1 MADGNGTSV
10 GTISLSLIIDAELDK
25 QLSALQKSIQSQWDK
40 VGETAEKA
48 LTDSVSKAAD
58 KAVKPVEEVGKA
70 VEKTVTQSVE
80 KAVQK
85 VEKPAEEVGKTLE
98 SSISESAEKASETLE
113 KALVEPVKEA
123 EKEAE
128 SLGKAINN
136 KYEFGPGYSKEAM
149 DFVNNYQPK
158 SDKKKSKE
166 KEEIPEIDV
175 GSFEI
180 PSEPI
185 DRLNKSLELT
195 NEKIEL
201 AQEKWKQLNREMAA
215 LSDKDMA
222 GEKGNAVIEKINAVE
237 TSMLKLQQQSEATKA
252 KIDKAMQADAEAKKL
267 AEAARQAAEAVNKI
281 PESTNNINLQSLPV
295 IAMLIDKM
303 LQVKTAVTEA
313 AASNEKVQSAVE
325 KTTAVLDSGCKKIE
339 QVLETADKAA
349 SKIIQPVSK
358 VKNTLKTVGTAVNNS
373 VIAPVKKLASS
384 FASHFKR
391 AEKPVDNLEK
401 SVKKV
406 GASAE
411 KSLGKAKTSAGG
423 FGKTI
428 GGLGKSVK
436 SALKSTFLMAGLYA
450 AFRGIKSVMS
460 DAIGANEEFGNSVK
474 QIKGNLQ
481 VAFTPIVN
489 AIMPA
494 LNTLASGLATATKA
508 IASFISGLFGTT
520 YKKSLEAAK
529 KVEAVGKKAKENSR
543 FLASFDE
550 MNVASDN
557 SSDSNASNLA
567 ELDSEGD
574 KTAEGIGNKIRE
586 QIKKGFA
593 LLKKQFANVKKY
605 FDTNFAPI
613 FAEIGKKFAPV
624 IEGFKDNMS
633 KAWSDMATLAEPFK
647 NYIVNNLT
655 PALQTAFQ
663 YVGTVASGLGD
674 TFNLVFGQM
683 WDNVIFPTLEKM
695 TTTVLPLLTDQWTAM
710 ADVMTTTFNTI
721 KPLFDKVFTTGI
733 MPVLETLQDIWS
745 KLWDSSAKV
754 WDKYGKPTM
763 EAIKS
768 LVTSVGDTVMKVYE
782 SLIQPVVKWVCDSL
796 KSMWD
801 SAIKPIY
808 EKTAA
813 VISKI
818 IQCINTVWVNFLKP
832 CVDWIVKTM
841 GPLISNVLNAIKNV
855 FDTVFSYIGTVVGT
869 ALDTFGG
876 LLDFITG
883 VFSGDWDKAWNG
895 IKDTVKAVWD
905 GIWGV
910 IKSTVNLIIDGIN
923 MLWTGIYNAVKGLVD
938 AVGGVA
944 GVIGDILG
952 QDWHFSMP
960 ENPPLIPKLA
970 KGGLAY
976 APTLA
981 MVGDNRNAGTDP
993 EVIAPLSKL
1002 KDIIGSGGDMTEVVL
1017 LLREILE
1024 FLKGL
1029 NIIAKGEVDGKTLY
1043 RLIVQLNKENT
1054 YRTGVNAL
1062 G

>member
-1 MADGNGTSV
+1 MADGNGASV

-215 LSDKDMA
+215 MSDKDMA
-222 GEKGNAVIEKINAVE
+222 GEKGNAIIEKINAVE

-460 DAIGANEEFGNSVK
+460 DAIGANEEFGNSIK

-550 MNVASDN
+550 MNVASKDESDSS
-557 SSDSNASNLA
+557 SSDLSA
-567 ELDSEGD
+567 LDSKGD

-647 NYIVNNLT
+647 NYFTNNLT
-655 PALQTAFQ
+655 PALQTAFKSI
-663 YVGTVASGLGD
+663 GTIASGLGD
-674 TFNLVFGQM
+674 TFNLVFGQL
-683 WDNVIFPTLEKM
+683 WDNVIFPSLNTM
-695 TTTVLPLLTDQWTAM
+695 ITTVLPLLTDQWTA
-710 ADVMTTTFNTI
+710 AAEVMTTRFETVKTI
-721 KPLFDKVFTTGI
+721 FDEVFVTGV
-733 MPVLETLQDIWS
+733 MPILTTLQGVWS
-745 KLWDSSAKV
+745 DLWITSAKLWSQ
-754 WDKYGKPTM
+754 YGEPMM
-763 EAIKS
+763 EAIQS
-768 LVTSVGDTVMKVYE
+768 LITSVGDTVLTVYKE
-782 SLIQPVVKWVCDSL
+782 WIQPVIQWVCDLIKSL
-796 KSMWD
+796 WD
-801 SAIKPIY
+801 KAIKPVY
-808 EKTAA
+808 VKVVA
-813 VISKI
+813 VVAKI
-818 IQCINTVWVNFLKP
+818 VDCVKAVWNFLKP
-832 CVDWIVKTM
+832 FVDWFVKTL
-841 GPLISNVLNAIKNV
+841 GPTIKNVLAAVKGV
-855 FDTVFSYIGTVVGT
+855 FDTVFTAIGDIIGGIIK
-869 ALDTFGG
+869 TFGG
-876 LLDFITG
+876 LIDFITG
-883 VFSGDWDKAWNG
+883 VFSGDWNKAWQG
-895 IKDTVKAVWD
+895 ICNFFSGIWNT
-905 GIWGV
+905 IWGV
-910 IKSTVNLIIDGIN
+910 IKGVINLIIDGIN
-923 MLWTGIYNAVKGLVD
+923 MLWTGIYTVVKGIVD
-938 AVGGVA
+938 AIGGVA
-944 GVIGDILG
+944 GAIGDLFG

-981 MVGDNRNAGTDP
+981 MVGDNRNVGTDP

-1002 KDIIGSGGDMTEVVL
+1002 KDIIGEGGDMTEVVL

-1029 NIIAKGEVDGKTLY
+1029 NLIAKGEVDGKTLY

>member
-1 MADGNGTSV
+1 MADGNGASV

-25 QLSALQKSIQSQWDK
+25 QLSALQKSIQAQWDK

-48 LTDSVSKAAD
+48 LTDSVAKAAD

-70 VEKTVTQSVE
+70 VEKAVTQSVE

-166 KEEIPEIDV
+166 KEELPEIDV

-252 KIDKAMQADAEAKKL
+252 KIDKAAEPSPAIDKTAAKVDKLADNVNSSAKK
-267 AEAARQAAEAVNKI
+267 V
-281 PESTNNINLQSLPV
+281 ESS
-295 IAMLIDKM
+295 
-303 LQVKTAVTEA
+303 
-313 AASNEKVQSAVE
+313 
-325 KTTAVLDSGCKKIE
+325 
-339 QVLETADKAA
+339 
-349 SKIIQPVSK
+349 
-358 VKNTLKTVGTAVNNS
+358 VNNS
-373 VIAPVKKLASS
+373 VIKPVKKIGTTAQRS
-384 FASHFKR
+384 F
-391 AEKPVDNLEK
+391 
-401 SVKKV
+401 
-406 GASAE
+406 
-411 KSLGKAKTSAGG
+411 GKARTSANG
-423 FGKTI
+423 FGKAL
-428 GGLGKSVK
+428 GGIGKSVK

-450 AFRGIKSVMS
+450 VFRGVRTVIENATSANKEF
-460 DAIGANEEFGNSVK
+460 DASVK

-543 FLASFDE
+543 FLAGFDE

-557 SSDSNASNLA
+557 NSDSNASNLA

-647 NYIVNNLT
+647 NYFTNNLT
-655 PALQTAFQ
+655 PALQTAFKSI
-663 YVGTVASGLGD
+663 GTIASGLGD
-674 TFNLVFGQM
+674 TFNLVFGQL
-683 WDNVIFPTLEKM
+683 WDNVIFPSLNTM
-695 TTTVLPLLTDQWTAM
+695 ITTVLPLLTDQWTAT
-710 ADVMTTTFNTI
+710 AEVMTTLFETVKTI
-721 KPLFDKVFTTGI
+721 FDEVFVTGV
-733 MPVLETLQDIWS
+733 MPILTTLQGVWS
-745 KLWDSSAKV
+745 DLWITSAKLWSQ
-754 WDKYGKPTM
+754 YGEPMM
-763 EAIKS
+763 EAIQS
-768 LVTSVGDTVMKVYE
+768 LITSVGDTVLTVYKE
-782 SLIQPVVKWVCDSL
+782 WIQPVIQWVCDLIKSL
-796 KSMWD
+796 WD
-801 SAIKPIY
+801 KAIKPVY
-808 EKTAA
+808 VKVVA
-813 VISKI
+813 VVAKI
-818 IQCINTVWVNFLKP
+818 VDCVKAVWNFLKP
-832 CVDWIVKTM
+832 FVDWFVKTL
-841 GPLISNVLNAIKNV
+841 GPTIKNVLAAVKGV
-855 FDTVFSYIGTVVGT
+855 FDTVFTAIGDIIGGIIK
-869 ALDTFGG
+869 TFGG
-876 LLDFITG
+876 LIDFITG
-883 VFSGDWDKAWNG
+883 VFSGDWNKAWQG
-895 IKDTVKAVWD
+895 ICNFFSGIWNT
-905 GIWGV
+905 IWGV
-910 IKSTVNLIIDGIN
+910 IKGVINLIIDGIN
-923 MLWTGIYNAVKGLVD
+923 MLWTGIYTVVKGIVD
-938 AVGGVA
+938 AIGGVA
-944 GVIGDILG
+944 GAIGDLFG

-1002 KDIIGSGGDMTEVVL
+1002 KDIIGEGGDMTEVVL

-1029 NIIAKGEVDGKTLY
+1029 NLIAKGEVDGKTLY
-1043 RLIVQLNKENT
+1043 RLIVRLNKENT

>member
-1 MADGNGTSV
+1 MADGNGASV

-48 LTDSVSKAAD
+48 LTDSVAKAAD

-98 SSISESAEKASETLE
+98 SSISESADKASETLE

-158 SDKKKSKE
+158 SDKKFKE
-166 KEEIPEIDV
+166 KEQFPEIDV

-215 LSDKDMA
+215 MSDKDMA

-411 KSLGKAKTSAGG
+411 KSLGKAKTSVGG

-460 DAIGANEEFGNSVK
+460 DAIGANEEFGNSIK

-550 MNVASDN
+550 MNVASKDESDSS
-557 SSDSNASNLA
+557 SSDLSA
-567 ELDSEGD
+567 LDSKGD

-647 NYIVNNLT
+647 NYFTNNLT
-655 PALQTAFQ
+655 PALQTAFKSI
-663 YVGTVASGLGD
+663 GTIASGLGD
-674 TFNLVFGQM
+674 TFNLVFGQL
-683 WDNVIFPTLEKM
+683 WDNVIFPSLNTM
-695 TTTVLPLLTDQWTAM
+695 ITTVLPLLTDQWTAT
-710 ADVMTTTFNTI
+710 AEVMTTLFETVKTI
-721 KPLFDKVFTTGI
+721 FDEVFVTGV
-733 MPVLETLQDIWS
+733 MPILTTLQGVWS
-745 KLWDSSAKV
+745 DLWITSAKLWSQ
-754 WDKYGKPTM
+754 YGEPMM
-763 EAIKS
+763 EAIQS
-768 LVTSVGDTVMKVYE
+768 LITSVGDTVLTVYKE
-782 SLIQPVVKWVCDSL
+782 WIQPVIQWVCDLIKSL
-796 KSMWD
+796 WD
-801 SAIKPIY
+801 KAIKPVY
-808 EKTAA
+808 VKVVA
-813 VISKI
+813 VVAKI
-818 IQCINTVWVNFLKP
+818 VDCVKAVWNFLKP
-832 CVDWIVKTM
+832 FVDWFVKTL
-841 GPLISNVLNAIKNV
+841 GPTIKNVLAAVKGV
-855 FDTVFSYIGTVVGT
+855 FDTVFTAIGDIIGGIIK
-869 ALDTFGG
+869 TFGG
-876 LLDFITG
+876 LIDFITG
-883 VFSGDWDKAWNG
+883 VFSGDWNKAWQG
-895 IKDTVKAVWD
+895 ICNFFSGIWNT
-905 GIWGV
+905 IWGV
-910 IKSTVNLIIDGIN
+910 IKGVINLIIDGIN
-923 MLWTGIYNAVKGLVD
+923 MLWTGIYTVVKGIVD
-938 AVGGVA
+938 AIGGVA
-944 GVIGDILG
+944 GAIGDLFG

-981 MVGDNRNAGTDP
+981 MVGDNRNVGTDP

-1002 KDIIGSGGDMTEVVL
+1002 KDIIGEGGDMTEVVL

-1029 NIIAKGEVDGKTLY
+1029 NLIAKGEVDGKTLY

>member
-1 MADGNGTSV
+1 MADGNGASV
-10 GTISLSLIIDAELDK
+10 GYLSLSLIIDAELDK
-25 QLSALQKSIQSQWDK
+25 QLSALQKSIQAQWDK

-48 LTDSVSKAAD
+48 LTDSVAKAAD
-58 KAVKPVEEVGKA
+58 KAVKPVEEVGKV

-166 KEEIPEIDV
+166 KEELPEIDV

-215 LSDKDMA
+215 LSDKDMT
-222 GEKGNAVIEKINAVE
+222 GEKGNAIIEKINAIK

-252 KIDKAMQADAEAKKL
+252 KIDKAMQADAEAEKL

-325 KTTAVLDSGCKKIE
+325 KTTAVLDSGREKIN

-349 SKIIQPVSK
+349 SKITQPVSK

-428 GGLGKSVK
+428 GGLGKSIK

-550 MNVASDN
+550 MNVASKDESDSS
-557 SSDSNASNLA
+557 SSDLSA
-567 ELDSEGD
+567 LDSEGD

-624 IEGFKDNMS
+624 IEGFKSNMG

-647 NYIVNNLT
+647 NYFTNNLT
-655 PALQTAFQ
+655 PALQTAFKSI
-663 YVGTVASGLGD
+663 GTIASGLGD
-674 TFNLVFGQM
+674 TFNLVFGQL
-683 WDNVIFPTLEKM
+683 WDNVIFPSLNTM
-695 TTTVLPLLTDQWTAM
+695 ITTVLPLLTDQWTATVE
-710 ADVMTTTFNTI
+710 VMTTLFETVKTI
-721 KPLFDKVFTTGI
+721 FDEVFVTGV
-733 MPVLETLQDIWS
+733 MPILTTLQGVWS
-745 KLWDSSAKV
+745 DLWATSAKLWAQ
-754 WDKYGKPTM
+754 YGEPMM
-763 EAIKS
+763 EAIQS
-768 LVTSVGDTVMKVYE
+768 LITSVGDTVLTVYKE
-782 SLIQPVVKWVCDSL
+782 WIQPVIQWICDLIKSL
-796 KSMWD
+796 WD
-801 SAIKPIY
+801 NAIKPIY
-808 EKTAA
+808 EKVVA
-813 VISKI
+813 VVAKI
-818 IQCINTVWVNFLKP
+818 VDCVKAVWNFLKP
-832 CVDWIVKTM
+832 FVDWFVKTL
-841 GPLISNVLNAIKNV
+841 GPTIKNVLAAIKGV
-855 FDTVFSYIGTVVGT
+855 FDTVFTAIGDIIGGIIK
-869 ALDTFGG
+869 TFGG
-876 LLDFITG
+876 LIDFITG
-883 VFSGDWDKAWNG
+883 AFSGDWNKAWQG
-895 IKDTVKAVWD
+895 ICDFFGGIWD
-905 GIWGV
+905 AIWGV
-910 IKSTVNLIIDGIN
+910 IKGVINLIIDGVN
-923 MLWTGIYNAVKGLVD
+923 MLWTGIYTVVKGIVD
-938 AVGGVA
+938 AIGGVA
-944 GVIGDILG
+944 GAIGDLFG

-981 MVGDNRNAGTDP
+981 MVGDNRNVGTDP

-1002 KDIIGSGGDMTEVVL
+1002 KDIIGEGGDMTEVVL

-1029 NIIAKGEVDGKTLY
+1029 NLIAKGEVDGKTLY

>member
-1 MADGNGTSV
+1 MADGNGASV
-10 GTISLSLIIDAELDK
+10 GYLSLSLIIDAELDK
-25 QLSALQKSIQSQWDK
+25 QLSALQKSIQAQWDK

-48 LTDSVSKAAD
+48 LTDSVAKAAD
-58 KAVKPVEEVGKA
+58 KAVKPVEEVGKV

-166 KEEIPEIDV
+166 KEKLPEIDV

-215 LSDKDMA
+215 LSDKDMT
-222 GEKGNAVIEKINAVE
+222 GEKGNAIIEKINAVE

-252 KIDKAMQADAEAKKL
+252 KIDKAMQADAEAEKL

-325 KTTAVLDSGCKKIE
+325 KTTAVLDSGREKIN

-349 SKIIQPVSK
+349 SKITQPVSK

-428 GGLGKSVK
+428 GGLGKSIK

-550 MNVASDN
+550 MNVASKDESDSS
-557 SSDSNASNLA
+557 SSDLSA
-567 ELDSEGD
+567 LDSEGD

-624 IEGFKDNMS
+624 IEGFKSNMG

-647 NYIVNNLT
+647 NYFTNNLT
-655 PALQTAFQ
+655 PALQTAFKSI
-663 YVGTVASGLGD
+663 GTIASGLGD
-674 TFNLVFGQM
+674 TFNLVFGQL
-683 WDNVIFPTLEKM
+683 WDNVIFPSLNTM
-695 TTTVLPLLTDQWTAM
+695 ITTVLPLLTDQWTATVE
-710 ADVMTTTFNTI
+710 VMTTLFETVKTI
-721 KPLFDKVFTTGI
+721 FDEVFVTGV
-733 MPVLETLQDIWS
+733 MPILTTLQGVWS
-745 KLWDSSAKV
+745 DLWATSAKLWAQ
-754 WDKYGKPTM
+754 YGEPMM
-763 EAIKS
+763 EAIQS
-768 LVTSVGDTVMKVYE
+768 LITSVGDTVLTVYKE
-782 SLIQPVVKWVCDSL
+782 WIQPVIQWICDLIKSL
-796 KSMWD
+796 WD
-801 SAIKPIY
+801 NAIKPIY
-808 EKTAA
+808 EKVVA
-813 VISKI
+813 VVAKI
-818 IQCINTVWVNFLKP
+818 VDCVKAVWNFLKP
-832 CVDWIVKTM
+832 FVDWFVKTQ
-841 GPLISNVLNAIKNV
+841 GPTIKNVLAAIKGV
-855 FDTVFSYIGTVVGT
+855 FDTVFTAIGDIIGGIIK
-869 ALDTFGG
+869 TFGG
-876 LLDFITG
+876 LIDFITG
-883 VFSGDWDKAWNG
+883 AFSGDWNKAWQG
-895 IKDTVKAVWD
+895 ICDFFGGIWD
-905 GIWGV
+905 AIWGV
-910 IKSTVNLIIDGIN
+910 IKGVINLIIDGVN
-923 MLWTGIYNAVKGLVD
+923 MLWTGIYTVVKGIVD
-938 AVGGVA
+938 AIGGVA
-944 GVIGDILG
+944 GAIGDLFG

-1002 KDIIGSGGDMTEVVL
+1002 KDLIGEGGDITEVVL

-1024 FLKGL
+1024 YLKGMNL
-1029 NIIAKGEVDGKTLY
+1029 IAKSEIDGKTFF
-1043 RLIVQLNKENT
+1043 RMMVQLNKENT

>member
-1 MADGNGTSV
+1 MADGNGASV

-215 LSDKDMA
+215 MSDKDMA
-222 GEKGNAVIEKINAVE
+222 GEKGNAIIEKINAVE

-460 DAIGANEEFGNSVK
+460 DAIGANEEFGNSIK

-550 MNVASDN
+550 MNVASKDESDSS
-557 SSDSNASNLA
+557 SSDLSA
-567 ELDSEGD
+567 LDRKGD

-647 NYIVNNLT
+647 NYFTNNLT
-655 PALQTAFQ
+655 PALQTAFKSI
-663 YVGTVASGLGD
+663 GTIASGLGD
-674 TFNLVFGQM
+674 TFNLVFGQL
-683 WDNVIFPTLEKM
+683 WDNVIFPSLNTM
-695 TTTVLPLLTDQWTAM
+695 ITTVLPLLTDQWTAT
-710 ADVMTTTFNTI
+710 AEVMTTLFETVKTI
-721 KPLFDKVFTTGI
+721 FDEVFVTGV
-733 MPVLETLQDIWS
+733 MPILTTLQGVWS
-745 KLWDSSAKV
+745 DLWITSAKLWSQ
-754 WDKYGKPTM
+754 YGEPMM
-763 EAIKS
+763 EAIQS
-768 LVTSVGDTVMKVYE
+768 LITSVGDTVLTVYKE
-782 SLIQPVVKWVCDSL
+782 WIQPVIQWVCDLIKSL
-796 KSMWD
+796 WD
-801 SAIKPIY
+801 KAIKPVY
-808 EKTAA
+808 VKVVA
-813 VISKI
+813 VVAKI
-818 IQCINTVWVNFLKP
+818 VDCVKAVWNFLKP
-832 CVDWIVKTM
+832 FVDWFVKTL
-841 GPLISNVLNAIKNV
+841 GPTIKNVLAAVKGV
-855 FDTVFSYIGTVVGT
+855 FDTVFTAIGDIIGGIIK
-869 ALDTFGG
+869 TFGG
-876 LLDFITG
+876 LIDFITG
-883 VFSGDWDKAWNG
+883 VFSGDWNKAWQG
-895 IKDTVKAVWD
+895 ICNFFSGIWNT
-905 GIWGV
+905 IWGV
-910 IKSTVNLIIDGIN
+910 IKGVINLIIDGIN
-923 MLWTGIYNAVKGLVD
+923 MLWTGIYTVVKGIVD
-938 AVGGVA
+938 AIGGVA
-944 GVIGDILG
+944 GAIGDLFG

-981 MVGDNRNAGTDP
+981 MVGDNRNVGTDP

-1002 KDIIGSGGDMTEVVL
+1002 KDIIGEGGDMTEVVL

-1029 NIIAKGEVDGKTLY
+1029 NLIAKGEVDGKTLY

>member
-1 MADGNGTSV
+1 MADGNGASV

-215 LSDKDMA
+215 MSDKDMA
-222 GEKGNAVIEKINAVE
+222 GEKGNAIIEKINAVE

-460 DAIGANEEFGNSVK
+460 DAIGANEEFGNSIK

-550 MNVASDN
+550 MNVASKDESDSS
-557 SSDSNASNLA
+557 SSDLSA
-567 ELDSEGD
+567 LDSKGD

-624 IEGFKDNMS
+624 IEGFKDNMG

-647 NYIVNNLT
+647 NYFTNNLT
-655 PALQTAFQ
+655 PALQTAFKSI
-663 YVGTVASGLGD
+663 GTIASGLGD
-674 TFNLVFGQM
+674 TFNLVFGQL
-683 WDNVIFPTLEKM
+683 WDNVIFPSLNTM
-695 TTTVLPLLTDQWTAM
+695 ITTVLPLLTDQWTAT
-710 ADVMTTTFNTI
+710 AEVMTTLFETVKTI
-721 KPLFDKVFTTGI
+721 FDEVFVTGV
-733 MPVLETLQDIWS
+733 MPILTTLQGVWS
-745 KLWDSSAKV
+745 DLWITSAKLWSQ
-754 WDKYGKPTM
+754 YGEPMM
-763 EAIKS
+763 EAIQS
-768 LVTSVGDTVMKVYE
+768 LITSVGDTVLTVYKE
-782 SLIQPVVKWVCDSL
+782 WIQPVIQWVCDLIKSL
-796 KSMWD
+796 WD
-801 SAIKPIY
+801 KAIKPVY
-808 EKTAA
+808 VKVVA
-813 VISKI
+813 VVAKI
-818 IQCINTVWVNFLKP
+818 VDCVKAVWNFLKP
-832 CVDWIVKTM
+832 FVDWFVKTL
-841 GPLISNVLNAIKNV
+841 GPTIKNVLAAVKGV
-855 FDTVFSYIGTVVGT
+855 FDTVFTAIGDIIGGIIK
-869 ALDTFGG
+869 TFGG
-876 LLDFITG
+876 LIDFITG
-883 VFSGDWDKAWNG
+883 VFSGDWNKAWQG
-895 IKDTVKAVWD
+895 ICDFFSGIWNT
-905 GIWGV
+905 IWGV
-910 IKSTVNLIIDGIN
+910 IKGVINLIIDGIN
-923 MLWTGIYNAVKGLVD
+923 MLWTGIYNAVKGIVD
-938 AVGGVA
+938 AIGGVA
-944 GVIGDILG
+944 GAIGDLFG

-1002 KDIIGSGGDMTEVVL
+1002 KDIIGEGGDMTEVVL

-1029 NIIAKGEVDGKTLY
+1029 NLIAKGEVDGKTLY

>member
-1 MADGNGTSV
+1 MADGNGASV
-10 GTISLSLIIDAELDK
+10 GYLSLSLIIDAELDK
-25 QLSALQKSIQSQWDK
+25 QLSALQKSIQAQWDK

-48 LTDSVSKAAD
+48 LTDSVAKAAD
-58 KAVKPVEEVGKA
+58 KAVKPVEEVGKV

-166 KEEIPEIDV
+166 KEELPEIDV

-195 NEKIEL
+195 NKKIEL

-215 LSDKDMA
+215 LSDKDMT
-222 GEKGNAVIEKINAVE
+222 GEKGNAIIEKINAVE

-252 KIDKAMQADAEAKKL
+252 KIDKAMQADAEAEKL

-325 KTTAVLDSGCKKIE
+325 KTTAVLDSGREKIN

-349 SKIIQPVSK
+349 SKITQPVSK

-428 GGLGKSVK
+428 GGLGKSIK

-550 MNVASDN
+550 MNVASKDESDSS
-557 SSDSNASNLA
+557 SSDLSA
-567 ELDSEGD
+567 LDSKGD

-647 NYIVNNLT
+647 NYFTNNLT
-655 PALQTAFQ
+655 PALQTAFKSI
-663 YVGTVASGLGD
+663 GTIASGLGD
-674 TFNLVFGQM
+674 TFNLVFGQL
-683 WDNVIFPTLEKM
+683 WDNVIFPSLNTM
-695 TTTVLPLLTDQWTAM
+695 ITTVLPLLTDQWTAT
-710 ADVMTTTFNTI
+710 AEVMTTLFETVKTI
-721 KPLFDKVFTTGI
+721 FDEVFVTGV
-733 MPVLETLQDIWS
+733 MPILTTLQGVWS
-745 KLWDSSAKV
+745 DLWITSAKLWSQ
-754 WDKYGKPTM
+754 YGEPMM
-763 EAIKS
+763 EAIQS
-768 LVTSVGDTVMKVYE
+768 LITSVGDTVLTVYKE
-782 SLIQPVVKWVCDSL
+782 WIQPVIQWVCDLIKSL
-796 KSMWD
+796 WD
-801 SAIKPIY
+801 KAIKPVY
-808 EKTAA
+808 VKVVA
-813 VISKI
+813 VVAKI
-818 IQCINTVWVNFLKP
+818 VDCVKAVWNFLKP
-832 CVDWIVKTM
+832 FVDWFVKTL
-841 GPLISNVLNAIKNV
+841 GPTIKNVLAAVKGV
-855 FDTVFSYIGTVVGT
+855 FDTVFTAIGDIIGGIIK
-869 ALDTFGG
+869 TFGG
-876 LLDFITG
+876 LIDFITG
-883 VFSGDWDKAWNG
+883 VFSGDWNKAWQG
-895 IKDTVKAVWD
+895 ICNFFSGIWNT
-905 GIWGV
+905 IWGV
-910 IKSTVNLIIDGIN
+910 IKGVINLIIDGIN
-923 MLWTGIYNAVKGLVD
+923 MLWTGIYNAVKGIVD
-938 AVGGVA
+938 AIGGVA
-944 GVIGDILG
+944 GAIGDLFG

-1002 KDIIGSGGDMTEVVL
+1002 KDIIGEGGDMTEVVF

-1029 NIIAKGEVDGKTLY
+1029 NLIAKGEVDGKTLY
-1043 RLIVQLNKENT
+1043 RLIVRLNKENT

>member
-1 MADGNGTSV
+1 MADGNGASV

-123 EKEAE
+123 KKEAE

-166 KEEIPEIDV
+166 KEELPEIDV
-175 GSFEI
+175 GNFEI

-215 LSDKDMA
+215 MSDKDMA

-252 KIDKAMQADAEAKKL
+252 KIDKAMQADAEVKKL
-267 AEAARQAAEAVNKI
+267 AEAARQAAEALNKI

-550 MNVASDN
+550 INVASKDESDSS
-557 SSDSNASNLA
+557 SSDLSA
-567 ELDSEGD
+567 LDSEGD

-633 KAWSDMATLAEPFK
+633 KAWRDMATLAEPFK
-647 NYIVNNLT
+647 NYFTNNLT
-655 PALQTAFQ
+655 PALQTAFKSI
-663 YVGTVASGLGD
+663 GTIASGLGD
-674 TFNLVFGQM
+674 TFNLVFGQL
-683 WDNVIFPTLEKM
+683 WDNVIFPSLNTM
-695 TTTVLPLLTDQWTAM
+695 ITTVLPLLTDQWTAT
-710 ADVMTTTFNTI
+710 AEVMTTLFETVKTI
-721 KPLFDKVFTTGI
+721 FDEVFVTGV
-733 MPVLETLQDIWS
+733 MPILTTLQGVWS
-745 KLWDSSAKV
+745 DLWITSAKLWSQ
-754 WDKYGKPTM
+754 YGEPMM
-763 EAIKS
+763 EAIQS
-768 LVTSVGDTVMKVYE
+768 LITSVGDTVLTVYKE
-782 SLIQPVVKWVCDSL
+782 WIQPVIQWVCDLIKSL
-796 KSMWD
+796 WD
-801 SAIKPIY
+801 KAIKPVY
-808 EKTAA
+808 VKVVA
-813 VISKI
+813 VVAKI
-818 IQCINTVWVNFLKP
+818 VDCVKAVWNFLKP
-832 CVDWIVKTM
+832 FVDWFVKTL
-841 GPLISNVLNAIKNV
+841 GPTIKNVLAAVKGV
-855 FDTVFSYIGTVVGT
+855 FDTVFTAIGDIIGGIIK
-869 ALDTFGG
+869 TFGG
-876 LLDFITG
+876 LIDFITG
-883 VFSGDWDKAWNG
+883 VFSGDWNKAWQG
-895 IKDTVKAVWD
+895 ICNFFSGIWNT
-905 GIWGV
+905 IWGV
-910 IKSTVNLIIDGIN
+910 IKGVINLIIDGIN
-923 MLWTGIYNAVKGLVD
+923 MLWTGIYNAVKGIVD
-938 AVGGVA
+938 AIGGVA
-944 GVIGDILG
+944 GAIGDLFG

-1002 KDIIGSGGDMTEVVL
+1002 KDIIGEGGDMTEVVL

>member
-1 MADGNGTSV
+1 MSAEKGASV
-10 GTISLSLIIDAELDK
+10 GYLSLSLIIDAELNK

-48 LTDSVSKAAD
+48 LTDSVEKAAD
-58 KAVKPVEEVGKA
+58 KAVKPVEEVGK
-70 VEKTVTQSVE
+70 VIEKTVTQSIE

-98 SSISESAEKASETLE
+98 SSISESADKASETLE
-113 KALVEPVKEA
+113 KAIVEPVKEA
-123 EKEAE
+123 KKEAE
-128 SLGKAINN
+128 NLSKAINN
-136 KYEFGPGYSKEAM
+136 KHEFAPGYNKEAM

-158 SDKKKSKE
+158 SDK
-166 KEEIPEIDV
+166 PEAPQIDV

-180 PSEPI
+180 SSDPV

-195 NEKIEL
+195 TEKIEL
-201 AQEKWKQLNREMAA
+201 AQEKWKQLHREMAA
-215 LSDKDMA
+215 MSDEDMA
-222 GEKGNAVIEKINAVE
+222 GDKGNAIIGKINTVE
-237 TSMLKLQQQSEATKA
+237 ASMLKLQQQAEATKA
-252 KIDKAMQADAEAKKL
+252 KIDKATEPPPALD
-267 AEAARQAAEAVNKI
+267 
-281 PESTNNINLQSLPV
+281 
-295 IAMLIDKM
+295 
-303 LQVKTAVTEA
+303 KTAV
-313 AASNEKVQSAVE
+313 KVDKLADSVNSSVKKVE
-325 KTTAVLDSGCKKIE
+325 RS
-339 QVLETADKAA
+339 
-349 SKIIQPVSK
+349 
-358 VKNTLKTVGTAVNNS
+358 VNNS
-373 VIAPVKKLASS
+373 VIKPVKKIGTTAQTS
-384 FASHFKR
+384 F
-391 AEKPVDNLEK
+391 
-401 SVKKV
+401 
-406 GASAE
+406 
-411 KSLGKAKTSAGG
+411 GKARTSANG
-423 FGKTI
+423 FGKAL
-428 GGLGKSVK
+428 GGIGKSVK

-450 AFRGIKSVMS
+450 VFRGVKTVIENATSANKEF
-460 DAIGANEEFGNSVK
+460 DASVK

-481 VAFTPIVN
+481 VAFTPIIN

-494 LNTLASGLATATKA
+494 LNMLASGLATATKA
-508 IASFISGLFGTT
+508 VASFMSGLFGTT
-520 YKKSLEAAK
+520 YKQSLKATKQIEAAGATAK
-529 KVEAVGKKAKENSR
+529 KNSR
-543 FLASFDE
+543 FLANFDE

-557 SSDSNASNLA
+557 SSDSSGSASDLA
-567 ELDSEGD
+567 ALDSEGN
-574 KTAEGIGNKIRE
+574 KTAENIGNKIRE
-586 QIKKGFA
+586 QIGKGFEYLKSK
-593 LLKKQFANVKKY
+593 LLDAKSY
-605 FDTNFAPI
+605 FDTNFAPV
-613 FAEIGKKFAPV
+613 FAEIGAKFLPV
-624 IEGFKDNMS
+624 IEGFKSNMG

-647 NYIVNNLT
+647 NYITDNLT
-655 PALQTAFQ
+655 PALQTAFEN
-663 YVGTVASGLGD
+663 VGTVASGLGD
-674 TFNLVFGQM
+674 TLNIVFGEL
-683 WDNVIFPTLEKM
+683 WDKVIFPTLEKM
-695 TTTVLPLLTDQWTAM
+695 TTTVLPLLTDQWTEM
-710 ADVMTTTFNTI
+710 SGVMTTTFNTV

-733 MPVLETLQDIWS
+733 IPILETLQGIWS
-745 KLWDSSAKV
+745 DLWDTSAKV

-763 EAIKS
+763 EEIKS
-768 LVTSVGDTVMKVYE
+768 IITSVGDTVMKIYE
-782 SLIQPVVKWVCDSL
+782 SWIQPVVKWICDIL

-801 SAIKPIY
+801 NAIKPIY

-818 IQCINTVWVNFLKP
+818 IQCINAVWVNFLKP
-832 CVDWIVKTM
+832 CVDWIVKTA

-855 FDTVFSYIGTVVGT
+855 FDTVFSFIGTVVGT

-905 GIWGV
+905 GIWGT
-910 IKSTVNLIIDGIN
+910 IKSIINLIIDGIN
-923 MLWTGIYNAVKGLVD
+923 LLWTGIYNAVKGLVD

-960 ENPPLIPKLA
+960 DSPPLIPKLA

-1002 KDIIGSGGDMTEVVL
+1002 KDIIGEGGDMTEVVL

-1029 NIIAKGEVDGKTLY
+1029 NLIAKGEVDGKTIY
-1043 RLIVQLNKENT
+1043 RLIVQLNRENT

>member
-1 MADGNGTSV
+1 MADGNGASV

-48 LTDSVSKAAD
+48 LADSVEKAAD

-85 VEKPAEEVGKTLE
+85 VEKPVEEVGKTLE

-123 EKEAE
+123 KKEAE
-128 SLGKAINN
+128 SFAKAVNN
-136 KYEFGPGYSKEAM
+136 KHEFAPGYNKEAM

-158 SDKKKSKE
+158 SSDK
-166 KEEIPEIDV
+166 PEVPQIDV
-175 GSFEI
+175 GTFEI
-180 PSEPI
+180 SSDPI

-195 NEKIEL
+195 TEKIEL
-201 AQEKWKQLNREMAA
+201 AQEKWKQLHREMVAM
-215 LSDKDMA
+215 SDEDMA
-222 GEKGNAVIEKINAVE
+222 GDKGNAIIGKINTVE
-237 TSMLKLQQQSEATKA
+237 ASMLKLQQQAEATKA
-252 KIDKAMQADAEAKKL
+252 KIDKAAEPSPAIDKTAAKVDKLADNVNSSAKK
-267 AEAARQAAEAVNKI
+267 V
-281 PESTNNINLQSLPV
+281 ESS
-295 IAMLIDKM
+295 
-303 LQVKTAVTEA
+303 
-313 AASNEKVQSAVE
+313 
-325 KTTAVLDSGCKKIE
+325 
-339 QVLETADKAA
+339 
-349 SKIIQPVSK
+349 
-358 VKNTLKTVGTAVNNS
+358 VNNS
-373 VIAPVKKLASS
+373 VIKPVKKIGTTAQRS
-384 FASHFKR
+384 F
-391 AEKPVDNLEK
+391 
-401 SVKKV
+401 
-406 GASAE
+406 
-411 KSLGKAKTSAGG
+411 GKARTSANG
-423 FGKTI
+423 FGKAL
-428 GGLGKSVK
+428 GGIGKSVK

-450 AFRGIKSVMS
+450 VFRGAKTVIENATSANKEF
-460 DAIGANEEFGNSVK
+460 DASVK

-481 VAFTPIVN
+481 VAFTPIIN
-489 AIMPA
+489 AVMPA
-494 LNTLASGLATATKA
+494 LNMLASGLATATKA
-508 IASFISGLFGTT
+508 VASFMSGLFGTT
-520 YKKSLEAAK
+520 YKQSLKATKQIEAAGAAAK
-529 KVEAVGKKAKENSR
+529 KNSR
-543 FLASFDE
+543 FLANFDE
-550 MNVASDN
+550 MNVASKDESDSS
-557 SSDSNASNLA
+557 SSDLSA
-567 ELDSEGD
+567 LDSEGD
-574 KTAEGIGNKIRE
+574 KTAESIGSKIRE

-593 LLKKQFANVKKY
+593 TLKKQFADARKY

-613 FAEIGKKFAPV
+613 FAEIGQKFAPV
-624 IEGFKDNMS
+624 IEDFKTNMG
-633 KAWSDMATLAEPFK
+633 KAWSDMITLAEPFK
-647 NYIVNNLT
+647 NYITNNLT

-695 TTTVLPLLTDQWTAM
+695 TTTVLPLLADQWTAM
-710 ADVMTTTFNTI
+710 SDVMTTTFNTI

-733 MPVLETLQDIWS
+733 IPILETLQGIWS
-745 KLWDSSAKV
+745 DLWDSSAKV

-855 FDTVFSYIGTVVGT
+855 FDTVFSFIGTVVGT

-905 GIWGV
+905 GIWGT
-910 IKSTVNLIIDGIN
+910 IKSIINLIIDGIN
-923 MLWTGIYNAVKGLVD
+923 LLWTGIYNAVKGLVD

-1002 KDIIGSGGDMTEVVL
+1002 KDIIGENGDMTEVVL

-1029 NIIAKGEVDGKTLY
+1029 NLIAKGEFDGKTLY

>member
-48 LTDSVSKAAD
+48 LTDSVEKAAD

-98 SSISESAEKASETLE
+98 SSISESAEKTSETLE

-166 KEEIPEIDV
+166 KEELPEIDV

-215 LSDKDMA
+215 LSDKDMT
-222 GEKGNAVIEKINAVE
+222 GEKGNAIIEKINAVE

-252 KIDKAMQADAEAKKL
+252 KIDKAMQADAEAEKL

-325 KTTAVLDSGCKKIE
+325 KTTAVLDSGREKIN

-349 SKIIQPVSK
+349 SKITQPVSK

-428 GGLGKSVK
+428 GGLGKSIK

-550 MNVASDN
+550 MNVASKDESDSS
-557 SSDSNASNLA
+557 SSDLSA
-567 ELDSEGD
+567 LDSEGD

-647 NYIVNNLT
+647 NYFTNNLT
-655 PALQTAFQ
+655 PALQTAFKSI
-663 YVGTVASGLGD
+663 GTIASGLGD
-674 TFNLVFGQM
+674 TFNLVFGQL
-683 WDNVIFPTLEKM
+683 WDNVIFPSLNTM
-695 TTTVLPLLTDQWTAM
+695 ITTVLPLLTDQWTAT
-710 ADVMTTTFNTI
+710 AEVMTTLFETVKTI
-721 KPLFDKVFTTGI
+721 FDEVFVTGV
-733 MPVLETLQDIWS
+733 MPILTTLQGVWS
-745 KLWDSSAKV
+745 DLWITSAKLWSQ
-754 WDKYGKPTM
+754 YGEPMM
-763 EAIKS
+763 EAIQS
-768 LVTSVGDTVMKVYE
+768 LITSVGDTVLTVYKE
-782 SLIQPVVKWVCDSL
+782 WIQPVIQWVCDLIKSL
-796 KSMWD
+796 WD
-801 SAIKPIY
+801 KAIKPVY
-808 EKTAA
+808 VKVVA
-813 VISKI
+813 VVAKI
-818 IQCINTVWVNFLKP
+818 VDCVKAVWNFLKP
-832 CVDWIVKTM
+832 FVDWFVKTL
-841 GPLISNVLNAIKNV
+841 GPTIKNVLAAVKGV
-855 FDTVFSYIGTVVGT
+855 FDTVFTAIGDIIGGIIK
-869 ALDTFGG
+869 TFGG
-876 LLDFITG
+876 LIDFITG
-883 VFSGDWDKAWNG
+883 VFSGDWNKAWQG
-895 IKDTVKAVWD
+895 ICDFFSGIWNT
-905 GIWGV
+905 IWGV
-910 IKSTVNLIIDGIN
+910 IKGVINLIIDGIN
-923 MLWTGIYNAVKGLVD
+923 MLWTGIYNAVKGIVD
-938 AVGGVA
+938 AIGGVA
-944 GVIGDILG
+944 GAIGDLFG

-1002 KDIIGSGGDMTEVVL
+1002 KDIIGEGGDMTEVVL

-1029 NIIAKGEVDGKTLY
+1029 NLIAKGEVDGKTLY
-1043 RLIVQLNKENT
+1043 RLIVRLNKENT

>member
-1 MADGNGTSV
+1 MADGNGASV
-10 GTISLSLIIDAELDK
+10 GYLSLSLIIDAELDK
-25 QLSALQKSIQSQWDK
+25 QLSALQKSIQAQWDK

-48 LTDSVSKAAD
+48 LTDSVAKAAD
-58 KAVKPVEEVGKA
+58 KAVKPVEEVGKV

-166 KEEIPEIDV
+166 KEELPEIDV

-195 NEKIEL
+195 NGKIEL

-215 LSDKDMA
+215 LSDKDMT
-222 GEKGNAVIEKINAVE
+222 GEKGNAIIEKINAVE

-252 KIDKAMQADAEAKKL
+252 KIDKAMQADAEAEKL

-325 KTTAVLDSGCKKIE
+325 KTTAVLDSGREKIN

-349 SKIIQPVSK
+349 SKITQPVSK

-428 GGLGKSVK
+428 GGLGKSIK

-550 MNVASDN
+550 MNVASKDESDSS
-557 SSDSNASNLA
+557 SSDLSA
-567 ELDSEGD
+567 LDSEGD

-586 QIKKGFA
+586 QIKKVFA

-647 NYIVNNLT
+647 NYFTNNLT
-655 PALQTAFQ
+655 PALQTAFKSI
-663 YVGTVASGLGD
+663 GTIASGLGD
-674 TFNLVFGQM
+674 TFNLVFGQL
-683 WDNVIFPTLEKM
+683 WDNVIFPSLNTM
-695 TTTVLPLLTDQWTAM
+695 ITTVLPLLTDQWTAT
-710 ADVMTTTFNTI
+710 AEVMTTLFETVKTI
-721 KPLFDKVFTTGI
+721 FDEVFVTGV
-733 MPVLETLQDIWS
+733 MPILTTLQGVWS
-745 KLWDSSAKV
+745 DLWITSAKLWSQ
-754 WDKYGKPTM
+754 YGEPMM
-763 EAIKS
+763 EAIQS
-768 LVTSVGDTVMKVYE
+768 LITSVGDTVLTVYKE
-782 SLIQPVVKWVCDSL
+782 WIQPVIQWVCDLIKSL
-796 KSMWD
+796 WD
-801 SAIKPIY
+801 KAIKPVY
-808 EKTAA
+808 VKVVA
-813 VISKI
+813 VVAKI
-818 IQCINTVWVNFLKP
+818 VDCVKAVWNFLKP
-832 CVDWIVKTM
+832 FVDWFVKTL
-841 GPLISNVLNAIKNV
+841 GPTIKNVLAAVKGV
-855 FDTVFSYIGTVVGT
+855 FDTVFTAIGDIIGGIIK
-869 ALDTFGG
+869 TFGG
-876 LLDFITG
+876 LIDFITG
-883 VFSGDWDKAWNG
+883 VFSGDWNKAWQG
-895 IKDTVKAVWD
+895 ICDFFSGIWNT
-905 GIWGV
+905 IWGV
-910 IKSTVNLIIDGIN
+910 IKGVINLIIDGIN
-923 MLWTGIYNAVKGLVD
+923 MLWTGIYNAVKGIVD
-938 AVGGVA
+938 AIGGVA
-944 GVIGDILG
+944 GAIGDLFG

-1002 KDIIGSGGDMTEVVL
+1002 KDIIGEGGDMTEVVL
-1017 LLREILE
+1017 LLREILK

-1029 NIIAKGEVDGKTLY
+1029 NLIAKGEVDGKTLY

>member
-1 MADGNGTSV
+1 MADGNGASV

-215 LSDKDMA
+215 MSDKDMA
-222 GEKGNAVIEKINAVE
+222 GEKGNAIIEKINAVE

-460 DAIGANEEFGNSVK
+460 DAIGANEEFGNSIK

-550 MNVASDN
+550 MNVASKDESDSS
-557 SSDSNASNLA
+557 SSDLSA
-567 ELDSEGD
+567 LDSKGD

-647 NYIVNNLT
+647 NYFTNNLT
-655 PALQTAFQ
+655 PALQTAFKSI
-663 YVGTVASGLGD
+663 GTIASGLGD
-674 TFNLVFGQM
+674 TFNLVFGQL
-683 WDNVIFPTLEKM
+683 WDNVIFPSLNTM
-695 TTTVLPLLTDQWTAM
+695 ITTVLPLLTDQWTAT
-710 ADVMTTTFNTI
+710 AEVMTTLFETVKTI
-721 KPLFDKVFTTGI
+721 FDEVFVTGV
-733 MPVLETLQDIWS
+733 MPILTTLQGVWS
-745 KLWDSSAKV
+745 DLWITSAKLWSQ
-754 WDKYGKPTM
+754 YGEPMM
-763 EAIKS
+763 EAIQS
-768 LVTSVGDTVMKVYE
+768 LITSVGDTVLTVYKE
-782 SLIQPVVKWVCDSL
+782 WIQPVIQWVCDLIKSL
-796 KSMWD
+796 WD
-801 SAIKPIY
+801 KAIKPVY
-808 EKTAA
+808 VKVVA
-813 VISKI
+813 VVAKI
-818 IQCINTVWVNFLKP
+818 VDCVKAVWNFLKP
-832 CVDWIVKTM
+832 FVDWFVKTL
-841 GPLISNVLNAIKNV
+841 GPTIKNVLAAVKGV
-855 FDTVFSYIGTVVGT
+855 FDTVFTAIGDIIGGIIK
-869 ALDTFGG
+869 TFGG
-876 LLDFITG
+876 LIDFITG
-883 VFSGDWDKAWNG
+883 VFSGDWNKAWQG
-895 IKDTVKAVWD
+895 ICNFFSGIWNT
-905 GIWGV
+905 IWGV
-910 IKSTVNLIIDGIN
+910 IKGVIILIIDGIN
-923 MLWTGIYNAVKGLVD
+923 MLWTGIYTVVKGIVD
-938 AVGGVA
+938 AIGGVA
-944 GVIGDILG
+944 GAIGDLFG

-981 MVGDNRNAGTDP
+981 MVGDNRNVGTDP

-1002 KDIIGSGGDMTEVVL
+1002 KDIIGEGGDMTEVVL

-1029 NIIAKGEVDGKTLY
+1029 NLIAKGEVDGKTLY

>member
-1 MADGNGTSV
+1 MADGNGASV

-25 QLSALQKSIQSQWDK
+25 QLAALQKNIQAQWDK

-48 LTDSVSKAAD
+48 LTDSVAKAAD
-58 KAVKPVEEVGKA
+58 KAVKPVEEVGKTI
-70 VEKTVTQSVE
+70 EKTVTQSVE

-98 SSISESAEKASETLE
+98 SSISESADKASETLE

-123 EKEAE
+123 KKEAE
-128 SLGKAINN
+128 NLAKAVNN
-136 KYEFGPGYSKEAM
+136 KHEFAPGYNKEAM

-158 SDKKKSKE
+158 DDKKKSKE
-166 KEEIPEIDV
+166 ETPEIDV

-180 PSEPI
+180 SSDPI

-195 NEKIEL
+195 TEKIEL
-201 AQEKWKQLNREMAA
+201 AQEKWKQLHREMAA
-215 LSDKDMA
+215 MSDEDMA
-222 GEKGNAVIEKINAVE
+222 GDKGNAIIGKINTVE
-237 TSMLKLQQQSEATKA
+237 TGLLKLQQQAEATKA
-252 KIDKAMQADAEAKKL
+252 KIDKAAEPPPALDKTAAKVDKLADNVNSSAKK
-267 AEAARQAAEAVNKI
+267 
-281 PESTNNINLQSLPV
+281 
-295 IAMLIDKM
+295 
-303 LQVKTAVTEA
+303 
-313 AASNEKVQSAVE
+313 VE
-325 KTTAVLDSGCKKIE
+325 RS
-339 QVLETADKAA
+339 
-349 SKIIQPVSK
+349 
-358 VKNTLKTVGTAVNNS
+358 VNNS
-373 VIAPVKKLASS
+373 VIKPVKKIGAAAQTS
-384 FASHFKR
+384 F
-391 AEKPVDNLEK
+391 
-401 SVKKV
+401 
-406 GASAE
+406 
-411 KSLGKAKTSAGG
+411 GKARTSANG
-423 FGKTI
+423 FGKAL
-428 GGLGKSVK
+428 GGIGKSVK

-450 AFRGIKSVMS
+450 VFRGIRTVIENAMS
-460 DAIGANEEFGNSVK
+460 ANKEFDASVK

-481 VAFTPIVN
+481 VAFTPIIN
-489 AIMPA
+489 AVMPA
-494 LNTLASGLATATKA
+494 LNMLASGLATATKA
-508 IASFISGLFGTT
+508 VASFMSGLFGTT
-520 YKKSLEAAK
+520 YKQSLKATKQIEAAGAAAK
-529 KVEAVGKKAKENSR
+529 KNSR

-550 MNVASDN
+550 MNVASKDESDSS
-557 SSDSNASNLA
+557 SSDLSA
-567 ELDSEGD
+567 LDSEGD

-624 IEGFKDNMS
+624 IEGFKDNMG

-655 PALQTAFQ
+655 PALQTAFEN
-663 YVGTVASGLGD
+663 VGTVASGLGD

-733 MPVLETLQDIWS
+733 MPVLETLQGIWS
-745 KLWDSSAKV
+745 DLWDSSAKV

-782 SLIQPVVKWVCDSL
+782 SWIQPVVKWICDIL

-801 SAIKPIY
+801 TAIKPIY

-855 FDTVFSYIGTVVGT
+855 FDTVFSFIGTVVGT
-869 ALDTFGG
+869 ALDAFGG

-905 GIWGV
+905 GIWGT
-910 IKSTVNLIIDGIN
+910 IKSIINLIIDGIN
-923 MLWTGIYNAVKGLVD
+923 LLWTGIYNAVKGLVD

-960 ENPPLIPKLA
+960 DTPPLIPKLA

-1002 KDIIGSGGDMTEVVL
+1002 KDIIGEGGDMTEVVL

-1029 NIIAKGEVDGKTLY
+1029 NLIAKGEVDGKTLY

-1054 YRTGVNAL
+1054 YRTWVNAL

>member
-1 MADGNGTSV
+1 MADGNGASV

-215 LSDKDMA
+215 MSDKDMA
-222 GEKGNAVIEKINAVE
+222 GEKGNAIIEKINAVE

-460 DAIGANEEFGNSVK
+460 DAIGANEEFGNSIK

-550 MNVASDN
+550 MNVASKDESDSS
-557 SSDSNASNLA
+557 SSDLSA
-567 ELDSEGD
+567 LDSKGD

-647 NYIVNNLT
+647 NYFTNNLT
-655 PALQTAFQ
+655 PALQTAFKSI
-663 YVGTVASGLGD
+663 GTIASGLGD
-674 TFNLVFGQM
+674 TFNLVFGQL
-683 WDNVIFPTLEKM
+683 WDNVIFPSLNTM
-695 TTTVLPLLTDQWTAM
+695 ITTVLPLLTDQWTAT
-710 ADVMTTTFNTI
+710 AEVMTTLFETVKTI
-721 KPLFDKVFTTGI
+721 FDEVFVTGV
-733 MPVLETLQDIWS
+733 MPILTTLQGVWS
-745 KLWDSSAKV
+745 DLWITSAKLWSQ
-754 WDKYGKPTM
+754 YGEPMM
-763 EAIKS
+763 EAIQS
-768 LVTSVGDTVMKVYE
+768 LITSVGDTVLTVYKE
-782 SLIQPVVKWVCDSL
+782 WIQPVIQWVCDLIKSL
-796 KSMWD
+796 WD
-801 SAIKPIY
+801 KAIKPVY
-808 EKTAA
+808 VKVVA
-813 VISKI
+813 VVAKI
-818 IQCINTVWVNFLKP
+818 VDCVKAVWNFLKP
-832 CVDWIVKTM
+832 FVDWFVKTL
-841 GPLISNVLNAIKNV
+841 GPTIKNVLAAVKGV
-855 FDTVFSYIGTVVGT
+855 FDTVFTAIGDIIGGIIK
-869 ALDTFGG
+869 TFGG
-876 LLDFITG
+876 LIDFITG
-883 VFSGDWDKAWNG
+883 VFSGDWNKAWQG
-895 IKDTVKAVWD
+895 ICDFFSGIWNT
-905 GIWGV
+905 IWGV
-910 IKSTVNLIIDGIN
+910 IKGVINLIIDGIN
-923 MLWTGIYNAVKGLVD
+923 MLWTGIYNAVKGIVD
-938 AVGGVA
+938 AIGGVA
-944 GVIGDILG
+944 GAIGDLFG

-1002 KDIIGSGGDMTEVVL
+1002 KDIIGEGGDMTEVVL

-1029 NIIAKGEVDGKTLY
+1029 NLIAKGEVDGKTLY

>member
-1 MADGNGTSV
+1 MADGNGASV

-215 LSDKDMA
+215 MSDKDMA
-222 GEKGNAVIEKINAVE
+222 GEKGNAIIEKINAVE

-460 DAIGANEEFGNSVK
+460 DAIGANEEFGNSIK

-550 MNVASDN
+550 MNVASKDESDSS
-557 SSDSNASNLA
+557 SSDLSA
-567 ELDSEGD
+567 LDSKGD

-647 NYIVNNLT
+647 NYFTNNLT
-655 PALQTAFQ
+655 PALQTAFKSI
-663 YVGTVASGLGD
+663 GTIASGLGD
-674 TFNLVFGQM
+674 TFNLVFGQL
-683 WDNVIFPTLEKM
+683 WDNVIFPSLNTM
-695 TTTVLPLLTDQWTAM
+695 ITTVLPLLTDQWTAT
-710 ADVMTTTFNTI
+710 AEVMTTLFETVKTI
-721 KPLFDKVFTTGI
+721 FDEVFVTGV
-733 MPVLETLQDIWS
+733 MPILTTLQGVWS
-745 KLWDSSAKV
+745 DLWITSAKLWSQ
-754 WDKYGKPTM
+754 YGEPMM
-763 EAIKS
+763 EAIQS
-768 LVTSVGDTVMKVYE
+768 LITSVGDTVLTVYKE
-782 SLIQPVVKWVCDSL
+782 WIQPVIQWVCDLIKSL
-796 KSMWD
+796 WD
-801 SAIKPIY
+801 KAIKPVY
-808 EKTAA
+808 VKVVA
-813 VISKI
+813 VVAKI
-818 IQCINTVWVNFLKP
+818 VDCVKAVWNFLKP
-832 CVDWIVKTM
+832 FVDWFVKTL
-841 GPLISNVLNAIKNV
+841 GPTIKNVLAAVKGV
-855 FDTVFSYIGTVVGT
+855 FDTVFTAIGDIIGGIIK
-869 ALDTFGG
+869 TFGG
-876 LLDFITG
+876 LIDFITG
-883 VFSGDWDKAWNG
+883 VFSGDWNKAWQG
-895 IKDTVKAVWD
+895 ICNFFSGIWNT
-905 GIWGV
+905 IWGV
-910 IKSTVNLIIDGIN
+910 IKGVINLIIDGIN
-923 MLWTGIYNAVKGLVD
+923 MLWTGIYNAVKGIVD
-938 AVGGVA
+938 AIGGVA
-944 GVIGDILG
+944 GAIGDLFG

-981 MVGDNRNAGTDP
+981 MVGDNRNVGTDP

-1002 KDIIGSGGDMTEVVL
+1002 KDIIGEGGDMTEVVL

-1029 NIIAKGEVDGKTLY
+1029 NLIAKGEVDGKTLY

>member
-1 MADGNGTSV
+1 MADGNGASV

-25 QLSALQKSIQSQWDK
+25 QLSALQKSIQAQWNK

-48 LTDSVSKAAD
+48 LTDSVAKAAD

-113 KALVEPVKEA
+113 KALVEPVKKA

-166 KEEIPEIDV
+166 KEELPEIDV

-201 AQEKWKQLNREMAA
+201 AQEKWKQLYREMAA
-215 LSDKDMA
+215 MSDKDIA

-252 KIDKAMQADAEAKKL
+252 KIDKAAEPSPAIDKTAAKVDKLADNVNSSAKK
-267 AEAARQAAEAVNKI
+267 V
-281 PESTNNINLQSLPV
+281 ESS
-295 IAMLIDKM
+295 
-303 LQVKTAVTEA
+303 
-313 AASNEKVQSAVE
+313 
-325 KTTAVLDSGCKKIE
+325 
-339 QVLETADKAA
+339 
-349 SKIIQPVSK
+349 
-358 VKNTLKTVGTAVNNS
+358 VNNS
-373 VIAPVKKLASS
+373 VIKPVKKIGTTAQRS
-384 FASHFKR
+384 F
-391 AEKPVDNLEK
+391 
-401 SVKKV
+401 
-406 GASAE
+406 
-411 KSLGKAKTSAGG
+411 GKAKTSAGG
-423 FGKTI
+423 FGKTM
-428 GGLGKSVK
+428 GGLGKSIK

-450 AFRGIKSVMS
+450 VFRGVRTVIENATSANKEF
-460 DAIGANEEFGNSVK
+460 DASVK

-543 FLASFDE
+543 FLANFDE

-613 FAEIGKKFAPV
+613 FAEIA
-624 IEGFKDNMS
+624 
-633 KAWSDMATLAEPFK
+633 K
-647 NYIVNNLT
+647 N
-655 PALQTAFQ
+655 
-663 YVGTVASGLGD
+663 SH
-674 TFNLVFGQM
+674 
-683 WDNVIFPTLEKM
+683 
-695 TTTVLPLLTDQWTAM
+695 PL
-710 ADVMTTTFNTI
+710 
-721 KPLFDKVFTTGI
+721 
-733 MPVLETLQDIWS
+733 
-745 KLWDSSAKV
+745 
-754 WDKYGKPTM
+754 
-763 EAIKS
+763 
-768 LVTSVGDTVMKVYE
+768 
-782 SLIQPVVKWVCDSL
+782 
-796 KSMWD
+796 
-801 SAIKPIY
+801 
-808 EKTAA
+808 
-813 VISKI
+813 
-818 IQCINTVWVNFLKP
+818 
-832 CVDWIVKTM
+832 
-841 GPLISNVLNAIKNV
+841 
-855 FDTVFSYIGTVVGT
+855 
-869 ALDTFGG
+869 
-876 LLDFITG
+876 
-883 VFSGDWDKAWNG
+883 
-895 IKDTVKAVWD
+895 
-905 GIWGV
+905 
-910 IKSTVNLIIDGIN
+910 
-923 MLWTGIYNAVKGLVD
+923 
-938 AVGGVA
+938 
-944 GVIGDILG
+944 
-952 QDWHFSMP
+952 
-960 ENPPLIPKLA
+960 
-970 KGGLAY
+970 
-976 APTLA
+976 
-981 MVGDNRNAGTDP
+981 
-993 EVIAPLSKL
+993 
-1002 KDIIGSGGDMTEVVL
+1002 
-1017 LLREILE
+1017 
-1024 FLKGL
+1024 
-1029 NIIAKGEVDGKTLY
+1029 
-1043 RLIVQLNKENT
+1043 
-1054 YRTGVNAL
+1054 
-1062 G
+1062 

>member
-1 MADGNGTSV
+1 MADGNGASV

-58 KAVKPVEEVGKA
+58 KAVKPVEKVGKA

-128 SLGKAINN
+128 SLGKTINN

-215 LSDKDMA
+215 MSDKDMA
-222 GEKGNAVIEKINAVE
+222 GEKGNAIIEKINAVE

-529 KVEAVGKKAKENSR
+529 KVEAVGKKAKENSH

-550 MNVASDN
+550 MNVASKDESDSS
-557 SSDSNASNLA
+557 SSDLSA
-567 ELDSEGD
+567 LDSEGD

-586 QIKKGFA
+586 QIKKGVA

-647 NYIVNNLT
+647 NYFTNNLT
-655 PALQTAFQ
+655 PALQTAFKSI
-663 YVGTVASGLGD
+663 GTIASGLGD
-674 TFNLVFGQM
+674 TFNLVFGQL
-683 WDNVIFPTLEKM
+683 WDNVIFPSLNTM
-695 TTTVLPLLTDQWTAM
+695 ITTVLPLLTDQWTAT
-710 ADVMTTTFNTI
+710 AEVMTTLFETVKTI
-721 KPLFDKVFTTGI
+721 FDEVFVTGV
-733 MPVLETLQDIWS
+733 MPILTTLQGVWS
-745 KLWDSSAKV
+745 DLWITSAKLWSQ
-754 WDKYGKPTM
+754 YGEPMM
-763 EAIKS
+763 EAIQS
-768 LVTSVGDTVMKVYE
+768 LITSVGDTVLTVYKE
-782 SLIQPVVKWVCDSL
+782 WIQPVIQWVCDLIKSL
-796 KSMWD
+796 WD
-801 SAIKPIY
+801 KAIKPVY
-808 EKTAA
+808 VKVVA
-813 VISKI
+813 VVAKI
-818 IQCINTVWVNFLKP
+818 VDCVKAVWNFLKP
-832 CVDWIVKTM
+832 FVDWFVKTL
-841 GPLISNVLNAIKNV
+841 GPTIKNVLAAVKGV
-855 FDTVFSYIGTVVGT
+855 FDTVFTAIGDIIGGIIK
-869 ALDTFGG
+869 TFGG
-876 LLDFITG
+876 LIDFITG
-883 VFSGDWDKAWNG
+883 VFSGDWNKAWQG
-895 IKDTVKAVWD
+895 ICNFFSGIWNT
-905 GIWGV
+905 IWGV
-910 IKSTVNLIIDGIN
+910 IKGVINLIIDGIN
-923 MLWTGIYNAVKGLVD
+923 MLWTGIYNAVKGIVD
-938 AVGGVA
+938 AIGGVA
-944 GVIGDILG
+944 GAIGDLFG

-1002 KDIIGSGGDMTEVVL
+1002 KDIIGEGGDMTEVVL

>member
-1 MADGNGTSV
+1 MADGNGASV
-10 GTISLSLIIDAELDK
+10 GYLSLSLIIDAELDK
-25 QLSALQKSIQSQWDK
+25 QLSALQKSIQAQWDK

-48 LTDSVSKAAD
+48 LTDSVAKAAD
-58 KAVKPVEEVGKA
+58 KAVKPVEEVGKV

-166 KEEIPEIDV
+166 KEELPEIDV

-215 LSDKDMA
+215 LSDKDMT
-222 GEKGNAVIEKINAVE
+222 GEKGNAIIEKINAVE

-252 KIDKAMQADAEAKKL
+252 KIDKAMQADAEAEKL

-325 KTTAVLDSGCKKIE
+325 KTTAVLDSGREKIN

-349 SKIIQPVSK
+349 SKITQPVSK

-428 GGLGKSVK
+428 GGLGKSIK

-550 MNVASDN
+550 MNVASKDESDSS
-557 SSDSNASNLA
+557 SSDLSA
-567 ELDSEGD
+567 LDSEGD

-624 IEGFKDNMS
+624 IEGFKSNMG

-647 NYIVNNLT
+647 NYFTNNLT
-655 PALQTAFQ
+655 PALQTAFKSI
-663 YVGTVASGLGD
+663 GTIASGLGD
-674 TFNLVFGQM
+674 TFNLVFGQL
-683 WDNVIFPTLEKM
+683 WDNVIFPSLNTM
-695 TTTVLPLLTDQWTAM
+695 ITTVLPLLTDQWTATVE
-710 ADVMTTTFNTI
+710 VMTTLFETVKTI
-721 KPLFDKVFTTGI
+721 FDEVFVTGV
-733 MPVLETLQDIWS
+733 MPILTTLQGVWS
-745 KLWDSSAKV
+745 DLWATSAKLWAQ
-754 WDKYGKPTM
+754 YGEPMM
-763 EAIKS
+763 EAIQS
-768 LVTSVGDTVMKVYE
+768 LITSVGDTVLTVYKE
-782 SLIQPVVKWVCDSL
+782 WIQPVIQWVCDLIKSL
-796 KSMWD
+796 WD
-801 SAIKPIY
+801 NAIKPIY
-808 EKTAA
+808 EKVVA
-813 VISKI
+813 VVAKI
-818 IQCINTVWVNFLKP
+818 VDCVKAVWNFLKP
-832 CVDWIVKTM
+832 FVDWFVKTL
-841 GPLISNVLNAIKNV
+841 GPTIKNVLAAIKGV
-855 FDTVFSYIGTVVGT
+855 FDTVFTAIGDIIGGIIK
-869 ALDTFGG
+869 TFGG
-876 LLDFITG
+876 LIDFITG
-883 VFSGDWDKAWNG
+883 AFSGDWNKAWQG
-895 IKDTVKAVWD
+895 ICDFFGGIWD
-905 GIWGV
+905 AIWGV
-910 IKSTVNLIIDGIN
+910 IKGVINLIIDGVN
-923 MLWTGIYNAVKGLVD
+923 MLWTGIYTVVKGIVD
-938 AVGGVA
+938 AIGGVA
-944 GVIGDILG
+944 GAIGDLFG

-1002 KDIIGSGGDMTEVVL
+1002 KDLIGEGGDITEVVL

-1024 FLKGL
+1024 YLKGMNL
-1029 NIIAKGEVDGKTLY
+1029 IAKSEIDGKTFF
-1043 RLIVQLNKENT
+1043 RMMVQLNKENT

>member
-1 MADGNGTSV
+1 MADGNGASV

-48 LTDSVSKAAD
+48 LVDSVEKAAD

-128 SLGKAINN
+128 SLGKTINN

-149 DFVNNYQPK
+149 YFVNNYQPK
-158 SDKKKSKE
+158 SDKKKYKE
-166 KEEIPEIDV
+166 KEELPEIDV

-215 LSDKDMA
+215 MSDKDMA

-267 AEAARQAAEAVNKI
+267 AEAARQSAEAVNKI

-460 DAIGANEEFGNSVK
+460 DAIGANEEFGNSIK

-550 MNVASDN
+550 MNVASKDESDSS
-557 SSDSNASNLA
+557 SSDLSA
-567 ELDSEGD
+567 LDSKGD

-647 NYIVNNLT
+647 NYFTNNLT
-655 PALQTAFQ
+655 PALQTAFKSI
-663 YVGTVASGLGD
+663 GTIASGLGD
-674 TFNLVFGQM
+674 TFNLVFGQL
-683 WDNVIFPTLEKM
+683 WDNVIFPSLNTM
-695 TTTVLPLLTDQWTAM
+695 ITTVLPLLTDQWTAT
-710 ADVMTTTFNTI
+710 AEVMTTLFETVKTIFNE
-721 KPLFDKVFTTGI
+721 VFVTGV
-733 MPVLETLQDIWS
+733 MPILTTLQGVWS
-745 KLWDSSAKV
+745 DLWITSAKLWSQ
-754 WDKYGKPTM
+754 YGEPMM
-763 EAIKS
+763 EAIQS
-768 LVTSVGDTVMKVYE
+768 LITSVGDTVLTVYKE
-782 SLIQPVVKWVCDSL
+782 WIQPVIQWVCDLIKSL
-796 KSMWD
+796 WD
-801 SAIKPIY
+801 KAIKPVY
-808 EKTAA
+808 VKVVA
-813 VISKI
+813 VVAKI
-818 IQCINTVWVNFLKP
+818 VDCVKAVWNFLKP
-832 CVDWIVKTM
+832 FVDWFVKTL
-841 GPLISNVLNAIKNV
+841 GPTIKNVLAAVKGV
-855 FDTVFSYIGTVVGT
+855 FDTVFTAIGDIIGGIIK
-869 ALDTFGG
+869 TFGG
-876 LLDFITG
+876 LIDFITG
-883 VFSGDWDKAWNG
+883 VFSGDWNKAWQG
-895 IKDTVKAVWD
+895 ICDFFSGIWNT
-905 GIWGV
+905 IWGV
-910 IKSTVNLIIDGIN
+910 IKGVINLIIDGIN
-923 MLWTGIYNAVKGLVD
+923 MLWTGIYNAVKGIVD
-938 AVGGVA
+938 AIGGVA
-944 GVIGDILG
+944 GAIGDLFG

-1002 KDIIGSGGDMTEVVL
+1002 KDIIGEGGDMTEVVL

-1029 NIIAKGEVDGKTLY
+1029 NLIAKGEVDGKTLY
-1043 RLIVQLNKENT
+1043 RLIVRLNKENT

>member
-1 MADGNGTSV
+1 MADGNGASV

-98 SSISESAEKASETLE
+98 SSISESADKASETLE

-215 LSDKDMA
+215 MSDKDMA
-222 GEKGNAVIEKINAVE
+222 GEKGNAIIEKINAVE

-460 DAIGANEEFGNSVK
+460 DAIGANEEFGNSIK

-550 MNVASDN
+550 MNVASKDESDSS
-557 SSDSNASNLA
+557 SSDLSA
-567 ELDSEGD
+567 LDSKGD

-647 NYIVNNLT
+647 NYFTNNLT
-655 PALQTAFQ
+655 PALQTAFKSI
-663 YVGTVASGLGD
+663 GTIASGLGD
-674 TFNLVFGQM
+674 TFNLVFGQL
-683 WDNVIFPTLEKM
+683 WDNVIFPSLNTM
-695 TTTVLPLLTDQWTAM
+695 ITTVLPLLTDQWTA
-710 ADVMTTTFNTI
+710 AAEVMTTLFETVKTI
-721 KPLFDKVFTTGI
+721 FDEVFVTGV
-733 MPVLETLQDIWS
+733 MPILTTLQGVWS
-745 KLWDSSAKV
+745 DLWITSAKLWSQ
-754 WDKYGKPTM
+754 YGEPMM
-763 EAIKS
+763 EAIQS
-768 LVTSVGDTVMKVYE
+768 LITSVGDTVLTVYKE
-782 SLIQPVVKWVCDSL
+782 WIQPVIQWVCDLIKSL
-796 KSMWD
+796 WD
-801 SAIKPIY
+801 KAIKPVY
-808 EKTAA
+808 VKVVA
-813 VISKI
+813 VVAKI
-818 IQCINTVWVNFLKP
+818 VDCVKAVWNFLKP
-832 CVDWIVKTM
+832 FVDWFVKTL
-841 GPLISNVLNAIKNV
+841 GPTIKNVLAAVKGV
-855 FDTVFSYIGTVVGT
+855 FDTVFTAIGDIIGGIIK
-869 ALDTFGG
+869 TFGG
-876 LLDFITG
+876 LIDFITG
-883 VFSGDWDKAWNG
+883 VFSGDWNKAWQG
-895 IKDTVKAVWD
+895 ICNFFSGIWNT
-905 GIWGV
+905 IWGV
-910 IKSTVNLIIDGIN
+910 IKGVINLIIDGIN
-923 MLWTGIYNAVKGLVD
+923 MLWTGIYTVVKGIVD
-938 AVGGVA
+938 AIGGVA
-944 GVIGDILG
+944 GAIGDLFG

-981 MVGDNRNAGTDP
+981 MVGDNRNVGTDP

-1002 KDIIGSGGDMTEVVL
+1002 KDIIGEGGDMTEVVL

-1029 NIIAKGEVDGKTLY
+1029 NLIAKGEVDGKTLY

>member
-1 MADGNGTSV
+1 MADGNGAAV

-48 LTDSVSKAAD
+48 LADSVAKAAD

-166 KEEIPEIDV
+166 KEELPEIDV

-215 LSDKDMA
+215 LSDKDMT
-222 GEKGNAVIEKINAVE
+222 GEKGNAIIEKINAVE

-428 GGLGKSVK
+428 GGLGKSIK

-450 AFRGIKSVMS
+450 AFRGIKAVMS

-550 MNVASDN
+550 MNVASKDESDSS
-557 SSDSNASNLA
+557 SSDLSA
-567 ELDSEGD
+567 LDSEGD

-624 IEGFKDNMS
+624 IEGFKSNMG

-647 NYIVNNLT
+647 NYFTNNLT
-655 PALQTAFQ
+655 PALQTAFKSI
-663 YVGTVASGLGD
+663 GTIASGLGD
-674 TFNLVFGQM
+674 TFNLVFGQL
-683 WDNVIFPTLEKM
+683 WDNVIFPSLNTM
-695 TTTVLPLLTDQWTAM
+695 ITTVLPLLTDQWTAT
-710 ADVMTTTFNTI
+710 AEVMTTLFETVKTI
-721 KPLFDKVFTTGI
+721 FDEVFVTGV
-733 MPVLETLQDIWS
+733 MPILTTLQGVWS
-745 KLWDSSAKV
+745 DLWITSAKLWSQ
-754 WDKYGKPTM
+754 YGEPMM
-763 EAIKS
+763 EAIQS
-768 LVTSVGDTVMKVYE
+768 LITSVGDTVLTVYKE
-782 SLIQPVVKWVCDSL
+782 WIQPVIQWVCDLIKSL
-796 KSMWD
+796 WD
-801 SAIKPIY
+801 KAIKPVY
-808 EKTAA
+808 VKVVA
-813 VISKI
+813 VVAKI
-818 IQCINTVWVNFLKP
+818 VDCVKAVWNFLKP
-832 CVDWIVKTM
+832 FVDWFVKTL
-841 GPLISNVLNAIKNV
+841 GPTIKNVLAAVKGV
-855 FDTVFSYIGTVVGT
+855 FDTVFTAIGDIIGGIIK
-869 ALDTFGG
+869 TFGG
-876 LLDFITG
+876 LIDFITG
-883 VFSGDWDKAWNG
+883 VFSGDWNKAWQG
-895 IKDTVKAVWD
+895 ICDFFSGIWNT
-905 GIWGV
+905 IWGV
-910 IKSTVNLIIDGIN
+910 IKGVINLIIDGIN
-923 MLWTGIYNAVKGLVD
+923 MLWTGIYNAVKGIVD
-938 AVGGVA
+938 AIGGVA
-944 GVIGDILG
+944 GAIGDLFG

-1002 KDIIGSGGDMTEVVL
+1002 KDIIGEGGDMTEVVL

-1029 NIIAKGEVDGKTLY
+1029 NLIAKGEVDGKTLY
-1043 RLIVQLNKENT
+1043 RLIVRLNKENT

>member
-1 MADGNGTSV
+1 MADENGASV

-215 LSDKDMA
+215 MSDKDMA
-222 GEKGNAVIEKINAVE
+222 GEKGNAIIEKINAVE

-460 DAIGANEEFGNSVK
+460 DAIGANEEFGNSIK

-550 MNVASDN
+550 MNVASKDESDSS
-557 SSDSNASNLA
+557 SSDLSA
-567 ELDSEGD
+567 LDSKGD

-647 NYIVNNLT
+647 NYFTNNLT
-655 PALQTAFQ
+655 PALQTAFKSI
-663 YVGTVASGLGD
+663 GTIASGLGD
-674 TFNLVFGQM
+674 TFNLVFGQL
-683 WDNVIFPTLEKM
+683 WDNVIFPSLNTM
-695 TTTVLPLLTDQWTAM
+695 ITTVLPLLTDQWTAT
-710 ADVMTTTFNTI
+710 AEVMTTLFETVKTI
-721 KPLFDKVFTTGI
+721 FDEVFVTGV
-733 MPVLETLQDIWS
+733 MPILTTLQGVWS
-745 KLWDSSAKV
+745 DLWITSAKLWSQ
-754 WDKYGKPTM
+754 YGEPMM
-763 EAIKS
+763 EAIQS
-768 LVTSVGDTVMKVYE
+768 LITSVGDTVLTVYKE
-782 SLIQPVVKWVCDSL
+782 WIQPVIQWVCDLIKSL
-796 KSMWD
+796 WD
-801 SAIKPIY
+801 KAIKPVY
-808 EKTAA
+808 VKVVA
-813 VISKI
+813 VVAKI
-818 IQCINTVWVNFLKP
+818 VDCVKAVWNFLKP
-832 CVDWIVKTM
+832 FVDWFVKTL
-841 GPLISNVLNAIKNV
+841 GPTIKNVLAAVKGV
-855 FDTVFSYIGTVVGT
+855 FDTVFTAIGDIIGGIIK
-869 ALDTFGG
+869 TFGG
-876 LLDFITG
+876 LIDFITG
-883 VFSGDWDKAWNG
+883 VFSGDWNKAWQG
-895 IKDTVKAVWD
+895 ICNFFSGIWNT
-905 GIWGV
+905 IWGV
-910 IKSTVNLIIDGIN
+910 IKGVINLIIDGIN
-923 MLWTGIYNAVKGLVD
+923 MLWTGIYTVVKGIVD
-938 AVGGVA
+938 AIGGVA
-944 GVIGDILG
+944 GAIGDLFG

-976 APTLA
+976 APALA
-981 MVGDNRNAGTDP
+981 MVGDNRNVGTDP

-1002 KDIIGSGGDMTEVVL
+1002 KDIIGEGGDMTEVVL

-1029 NIIAKGEVDGKTLY
+1029 NLIAKGEVDGKTLY

>member
-1 MADGNGTSV
+1 MADGNGASV

-215 LSDKDMA
+215 MSDKDMA
-222 GEKGNAVIEKINAVE
+222 GEKGNAIIEKINAVE

-460 DAIGANEEFGNSVK
+460 DAIGANEEFGNSIK

-550 MNVASDN
+550 MNVASKDESDSS
-557 SSDSNASNLA
+557 SSDLSA
-567 ELDSEGD
+567 LDSKGD

-647 NYIVNNLT
+647 NYFTNNLT
-655 PALQTAFQ
+655 PALQTAFKSI
-663 YVGTVASGLGD
+663 GTIASGLGD
-674 TFNLVFGQM
+674 TFNLVFGQL
-683 WDNVIFPTLEKM
+683 WDNVIFPSLNTM
-695 TTTVLPLLTDQWTAM
+695 ITTVLPLLTDQWTAT
-710 ADVMTTTFNTI
+710 AEVMTTLFETVKTI
-721 KPLFDKVFTTGI
+721 FDEVFVTGV
-733 MPVLETLQDIWS
+733 MPILTTLQGVWS
-745 KLWDSSAKV
+745 DLWITSAKLWSQ
-754 WDKYGKPTM
+754 YGEPMM
-763 EAIKS
+763 EAIQS
-768 LVTSVGDTVMKVYE
+768 LITSVGDTVLTVYKE
-782 SLIQPVVKWVCDSL
+782 WIQPVIQWVCDLIKSL
-796 KSMWD
+796 WD
-801 SAIKPIY
+801 KAIKPVY
-808 EKTAA
+808 VKVVA
-813 VISKI
+813 VVAKI
-818 IQCINTVWVNFLKP
+818 VDCVKAVWNFLKP
-832 CVDWIVKTM
+832 FVDWFVKTL
-841 GPLISNVLNAIKNV
+841 GPTIKNVLAAVKGV
-855 FDTVFSYIGTVVGT
+855 FDTVFTAIGDIIGGIIK
-869 ALDTFGG
+869 TFGG
-876 LLDFITG
+876 LIDFITG
-883 VFSGDWDKAWNG
+883 VFSGDWNKAWQG
-895 IKDTVKAVWD
+895 ICNFFSGIWNT
-905 GIWGV
+905 IWGV
-910 IKSTVNLIIDGIN
+910 IKGVINLIIDGIN
-923 MLWTGIYNAVKGLVD
+923 MLWTGIYTVVKGIVD
-938 AVGGVA
+938 AIGGVA
-944 GVIGDILG
+944 GAIGDLSG

-981 MVGDNRNAGTDP
+981 MVGDNRNVGTDP

-1002 KDIIGSGGDMTEVVL
+1002 KDIIGEGGDMTEVVL

-1029 NIIAKGEVDGKTLY
+1029 NLIAKGEVDGKTLY

>member
-1 MADGNGTSV
+1 MADGNGASV

-215 LSDKDMA
+215 MSDKDMA
-222 GEKGNAVIEKINAVE
+222 GEKGNAIIEKINAVE

-460 DAIGANEEFGNSVK
+460 DAIGANEEFGNSIK

-550 MNVASDN
+550 MNVASKDESDSS
-557 SSDSNASNLA
+557 SSDLSA
-567 ELDSEGD
+567 LDSKGD

-647 NYIVNNLT
+647 NYFTNNLT
-655 PALQTAFQ
+655 PALQTAFKSI
-663 YVGTVASGLGD
+663 GTIASGLGD
-674 TFNLVFGQM
+674 TFNLVFGQL
-683 WDNVIFPTLEKM
+683 WDNVIFPSLNTM
-695 TTTVLPLLTDQWTAM
+695 ITTVLPLLTDQWTA
-710 ADVMTTTFNTI
+710 AAEVMTTLFETVKTI
-721 KPLFDKVFTTGI
+721 FDEVFVTGV
-733 MPVLETLQDIWS
+733 MPILTTLQGVWS
-745 KLWDSSAKV
+745 DLWITSAKLWSQ
-754 WDKYGKPTM
+754 YGEPMM
-763 EAIKS
+763 EAIQS
-768 LVTSVGDTVMKVYE
+768 LITSVGDTVLTVYKE
-782 SLIQPVVKWVCDSL
+782 WIQPVIQWVCDLIKSL
-796 KSMWD
+796 WD
-801 SAIKPIY
+801 KAIKPVY
-808 EKTAA
+808 VKVVA
-813 VISKI
+813 VVAKI
-818 IQCINTVWVNFLKP
+818 VDCVKAVWNFLKP
-832 CVDWIVKTM
+832 FVDWFVKTL
-841 GPLISNVLNAIKNV
+841 GPTIKNVLAAVKGV
-855 FDTVFSYIGTVVGT
+855 FDTVFTAIGDIIGGIIK
-869 ALDTFGG
+869 TFGG
-876 LLDFITG
+876 LIDFITG
-883 VFSGDWDKAWNG
+883 VFSGDWNKAWQG
-895 IKDTVKAVWD
+895 ICNFFSGIWNT
-905 GIWGV
+905 IWGV
-910 IKSTVNLIIDGIN
+910 IKGVINLIIDGIN
-923 MLWTGIYNAVKGLVD
+923 MLWTGIYTVVKGIVD
-938 AVGGVA
+938 AIGGVA
-944 GVIGDILG
+944 GAIGDLFG

-981 MVGDNRNAGTDP
+981 MVGDNRNVGTDP

-1002 KDIIGSGGDMTEVVL
+1002 KDIIGEGGDMTEVVL

-1029 NIIAKGEVDGKTLY
+1029 NLIAKGEVDGKTLY

>member
-1 MADGNGTSV
+1 MADGNGASV

-215 LSDKDMA
+215 MSDKDMA
-222 GEKGNAVIEKINAVE
+222 GEKGNAIIEKINAVE

-460 DAIGANEEFGNSVK
+460 DAIGANEEFGNSIK

-550 MNVASDN
+550 MNVASKDESDSS
-557 SSDSNASNLA
+557 SSDLSA
-567 ELDSEGD
+567 LDSKGD

-647 NYIVNNLT
+647 NYFTNNLT
-655 PALQTAFQ
+655 PALQTAFKSI
-663 YVGTVASGLGD
+663 GTIASGLGD
-674 TFNLVFGQM
+674 TFNLVFGQL
-683 WDNVIFPTLEKM
+683 WYNVIFPSLNTM
-695 TTTVLPLLTDQWTAM
+695 ITTVLPLLTDQWTAT
-710 ADVMTTTFNTI
+710 AEVMTTLFETVKTI
-721 KPLFDKVFTTGI
+721 FDEVFVTGV
-733 MPVLETLQDIWS
+733 MPILTTLQGVWS
-745 KLWDSSAKV
+745 DLWITSAKLWSQ
-754 WDKYGKPTM
+754 YGEPMM
-763 EAIKS
+763 EAIQS
-768 LVTSVGDTVMKVYE
+768 LITSVGDTVLTVYKE
-782 SLIQPVVKWVCDSL
+782 WIQPVIQWVCDLIKSL
-796 KSMWD
+796 WD
-801 SAIKPIY
+801 KAIKPVY
-808 EKTAA
+808 VKVVA
-813 VISKI
+813 VVAKI
-818 IQCINTVWVNFLKP
+818 VDCVKAVWNFLKP
-832 CVDWIVKTM
+832 FVDWFVKTL
-841 GPLISNVLNAIKNV
+841 GPTIKNVLAAVKGV
-855 FDTVFSYIGTVVGT
+855 FDTVFTAIGDIIGGIIK
-869 ALDTFGG
+869 TFGG
-876 LLDFITG
+876 LIDFITG
-883 VFSGDWDKAWNG
+883 VFSGDWNKAWQG
-895 IKDTVKAVWD
+895 ICNFFSGIWNT
-905 GIWGV
+905 IWGV
-910 IKSTVNLIIDGIN
+910 IKGVINLIIDGIN
-923 MLWTGIYNAVKGLVD
+923 MLWTGIYTVVKGIVD
-938 AVGGVA
+938 AIGGVA
-944 GVIGDILG
+944 GAIGDLFG

-981 MVGDNRNAGTDP
+981 MVGDNRNVGTDP

-1002 KDIIGSGGDMTEVVL
+1002 KDIIGEGGDMTEVVL

-1029 NIIAKGEVDGKTLY
+1029 NLIAKGEVDGKTLY

>member
-1 MADGNGTSV
+1 MADGNGASV

-215 LSDKDMA
+215 MSDKDMA
-222 GEKGNAVIEKINAVE
+222 GEKGNAIIEKINAVE

-460 DAIGANEEFGNSVK
+460 DAIGANEEFGNSIK

-550 MNVASDN
+550 MNVASKDESDSS
-557 SSDSNASNLA
+557 SSDLSA
-567 ELDSEGD
+567 LDSKGD

-647 NYIVNNLT
+647 NYFTNNLT
-655 PALQTAFQ
+655 PALQTAFKSI
-663 YVGTVASGLGD
+663 GTIASGLGD
-674 TFNLVFGQM
+674 TFNLVFGQL
-683 WDNVIFPTLEKM
+683 WDNVIFPSLNTM
-695 TTTVLPLLTDQWTAM
+695 ITTVLPLLTDQWTAT
-710 ADVMTTTFNTI
+710 AEVMTTLFETVKTI
-721 KPLFDKVFTTGI
+721 FDEVFVTGV
-733 MPVLETLQDIWS
+733 MPILTTLQGVWS
-745 KLWDSSAKV
+745 DLWITSAKLWSQ
-754 WDKYGKPTM
+754 YGEPMM
-763 EAIKS
+763 EAIQS
-768 LVTSVGDTVMKVYE
+768 LITSVGDTVLTVYKE
-782 SLIQPVVKWVCDSL
+782 WIQPVIQWVCDLIKSL
-796 KSMWD
+796 WD
-801 SAIKPIY
+801 KAIKPVY
-808 EKTAA
+808 VKVVA
-813 VISKI
+813 VVAKI
-818 IQCINTVWVNFLKP
+818 VDCVKAVWNFLKP
-832 CVDWIVKTM
+832 FVDWFVKTL
-841 GPLISNVLNAIKNV
+841 GPTIKNVLAAVKGV
-855 FDTVFSYIGTVVGT
+855 FDTVFTAIGDIIGGIIK
-869 ALDTFGG
+869 TFGG
-876 LLDFITG
+876 LIDFITG
-883 VFSGDWDKAWNG
+883 VFSGDWNKAWQG
-895 IKDTVKAVWD
+895 ICNFFSGIWNT
-905 GIWGV
+905 IWGV
-910 IKSTVNLIIDGIN
+910 IKGVINLIIDGIN
-923 MLWTGIYNAVKGLVD
+923 MLWTGIYTVVKGIVD
-938 AVGGVA
+938 AIGGVA
-944 GVIGDILG
+944 GAIGDLFG

-981 MVGDNRNAGTDP
+981 MVGDNRNVGTDP

-1002 KDIIGSGGDMTEVVL
+1002 KDIIGEGGDMTEVVL

-1029 NIIAKGEVDGKTLY
+1029 NLIAKGEVDGKTLY

>member
-1 MADGNGTSV
+1 MADGNGASV
-10 GTISLSLIIDAELDK
+10 GTISLSLIIDAELNK

-48 LTDSVSKAAD
+48 LTDSVAKAAD

-70 VEKTVTQSVE
+70 IEKTVTQSVE

-98 SSISESAEKASETLE
+98 SSISESADKASETLE

-123 EKEAE
+123 QKEAKN
-128 SLGKAINN
+128 LAKAFNN
-136 KYEFGPGYSKEAM
+136 KNSFAPGYNKEAM

-158 SDKKKSKE
+158 SDK
-166 KEEIPEIDV
+166 PEAPQIDI
-175 GSFEI
+175 GNFEI
-180 PSEPI
+180 SSDPV

-195 NEKIEL
+195 TEKIEL
-201 AQEKWKQLNREMAA
+201 TQEKWKQLHLEMAA
-215 LSDKDMA
+215 MSDEDMA
-222 GEKGNAVIEKINAVE
+222 GDKGNAIIGKINTVE
-237 TSMLKLQQQSEATKA
+237 TSLLKLQQQAEATKA
-252 KIDKAMQADAEAKKL
+252 KIDKAIEPPPALDKTATKVGKLADSVSSSAKK
-267 AEAARQAAEAVNKI
+267 V
-281 PESTNNINLQSLPV
+281 ESS
-295 IAMLIDKM
+295 
-303 LQVKTAVTEA
+303 
-313 AASNEKVQSAVE
+313 
-325 KTTAVLDSGCKKIE
+325 
-339 QVLETADKAA
+339 
-349 SKIIQPVSK
+349 
-358 VKNTLKTVGTAVNNS
+358 VNNS
-373 VIAPVKKLASS
+373 VIKPVKKIGTTAQTS
-384 FASHFKR
+384 F
-391 AEKPVDNLEK
+391 
-401 SVKKV
+401 
-406 GASAE
+406 
-411 KSLGKAKTSAGG
+411 GKARTSAKG
-423 FGKTI
+423 FGKAL
-428 GGLGKSVK
+428 GGVGKSVK

-450 AFRGIKSVMS
+450 VFRGVKTVIENATSANKEF
-460 DAIGANEEFGNSVK
+460 DASVK

-481 VAFTPIVN
+481 VAFTPIIN

-494 LNTLASGLATATKA
+494 LNMLASGLATATKA
-508 IASFISGLFGTT
+508 VASFMSGLFGTT
-520 YKKSLEAAK
+520 YKQSLKATKQIEAAGAAAK
-529 KVEAVGKKAKENSR
+529 KNSR
-543 FLASFDE
+543 FLANFDE
-550 MNVASDN
+550 MNVASD
-557 SSDSNASNLA
+557 SDSNGSAANLA
-567 ELDSEGD
+567 ALDSEGN
-574 KTAEGIGNKIRE
+574 KTAENIGNKIRE
-586 QIKKGFA
+586 QIGKGFEY
-593 LLKKQFANVKKY
+593 LKGKLSDAKSY
-605 FDTNFAPI
+605 FDTNFSPV
-613 FAEIGKKFAPV
+613 FAEIGAKFLPV
-624 IEGFKDNMS
+624 IEGFKSNMG

-647 NYIVNNLT
+647 NYITDNLT
-655 PALQTAFQ
+655 PALQTAFEN
-663 YVGTVASGLGD
+663 VGTVASGLGD
-674 TFNLVFGQM
+674 TLNIVFGEL
-683 WDNVIFPTLEKM
+683 WDKVIFPTLEKM

-710 ADVMTTTFNTI
+710 SDVMTTTFNTI

-733 MPVLETLQDIWS
+733 IPILETLQGIWS
-745 KLWDSSAKV
+745 DLWDSSAKV

-768 LVTSVGDTVMKVYE
+768 IVTSVGDTVMKIYK
-782 SLIQPVVKWVCDSL
+782 SWIQPVVKWICDIL
-796 KSMWD
+796 KSMWNN
-801 SAIKPIY
+801 AIKPIY

-855 FDTVFSYIGTVVGT
+855 FDTVFSFIGTVVGT
-869 ALDTFGG
+869 ALDAFGG

-883 VFSGDWDKAWNG
+883 VFSGDWNKAWNG

-905 GIWGV
+905 GIWGT
-910 IKSTVNLIIDGIN
+910 IKSIINLIIDGIN
-923 MLWTGIYNAVKGLVD
+923 LLWTGIYNAVKGLVD

-960 ENPPLIPKLA
+960 DSPPLIPKLA

-1002 KDIIGSGGDMTEVVL
+1002 KDIIGEGGDMTEVVL

-1024 FLKGL
+1024 YLKGMNL
-1029 NIIAKGEVDGKTLY
+1029 IAKSEIDGKTFF
-1043 RLIVQLNKENT
+1043 RMMVQLNKENT

>member
-1 MADGNGTSV
+1 MADGNGASV
-10 GTISLSLIIDAELDK
+10 GYLSLSLIIDAELDK
-25 QLSALQKSIQSQWDK
+25 QLSALQKSIQAQWDK

-48 LTDSVSKAAD
+48 LTDSVAKAAD
-58 KAVKPVEEVGKA
+58 KAVKPVEEVGKV
-70 VEKTVTQSVE
+70 VEKTMTQSVE

-166 KEEIPEIDV
+166 KEKLPEIDV

-215 LSDKDMA
+215 LSDKDMT
-222 GEKGNAVIEKINAVE
+222 GEKGNAIIEKINAVE

-252 KIDKAMQADAEAKKL
+252 KIDKAMQADAEAEKL

-325 KTTAVLDSGCKKIE
+325 KTTAVLDSGREKIN

-349 SKIIQPVSK
+349 SKITQPVSK

-428 GGLGKSVK
+428 GGLGKSIK

-550 MNVASDN
+550 MNVASKDESDSS
-557 SSDSNASNLA
+557 SSDLSA
-567 ELDSEGD
+567 LDSEGD

-624 IEGFKDNMS
+624 IEGFKSNMG

-647 NYIVNNLT
+647 NYFTNNLT
-655 PALQTAFQ
+655 PALQTAFKSI
-663 YVGTVASGLGD
+663 GTIASGLGD
-674 TFNLVFGQM
+674 TFNLVFGQL
-683 WDNVIFPTLEKM
+683 WDNVIFPSLNTM
-695 TTTVLPLLTDQWTAM
+695 ITTVLPLLTDQWTATVE
-710 ADVMTTTFNTI
+710 VMTTLFETVKTI
-721 KPLFDKVFTTGI
+721 FDEVFVTGV
-733 MPVLETLQDIWS
+733 MPILTTLQGVWS
-745 KLWDSSAKV
+745 DLWATSAKLWAQ
-754 WDKYGKPTM
+754 YGEPMM
-763 EAIKS
+763 EAIQS
-768 LVTSVGDTVMKVYE
+768 LITSVGDTVLTVYKE
-782 SLIQPVVKWVCDSL
+782 WIQPVIQWICDLIKSL
-796 KSMWD
+796 WD
-801 SAIKPIY
+801 NAIKPIY
-808 EKTAA
+808 EKVVA
-813 VISKI
+813 VVAKI
-818 IQCINTVWVNFLKP
+818 VDCVKAVWNFLKP
-832 CVDWIVKTM
+832 FVDWFVKTL
-841 GPLISNVLNAIKNV
+841 GPTIKNVLAAIKGV
-855 FDTVFSYIGTVVGT
+855 FDTVFTAIGDIIGGIIK
-869 ALDTFGG
+869 TFGG
-876 LLDFITG
+876 LIDFITG
-883 VFSGDWDKAWNG
+883 AFSGDWNKAWQG
-895 IKDTVKAVWD
+895 ICDFFGGIWD
-905 GIWGV
+905 AIWGV
-910 IKSTVNLIIDGIN
+910 IKGVINLIIDGVN
-923 MLWTGIYNAVKGLVD
+923 MLWTGIYTVVKGIVD
-938 AVGGVA
+938 AIGGVA
-944 GVIGDILG
+944 GAIGDLFG

-1002 KDIIGSGGDMTEVVL
+1002 KDLIGEGGDITEVVL

-1024 FLKGL
+1024 YLKGMNL
-1029 NIIAKGEVDGKTLY
+1029 IAKSEIDGKTFF
-1043 RLIVQLNKENT
+1043 RMMVQLNKENT

>member
-1 MADGNGTSV
+1 MADGNGASV

-25 QLSALQKSIQSQWDK
+25 QLSALQKSIQAQWDK

-48 LTDSVSKAAD
+48 LTDSVAKAAD

-85 VEKPAEEVGKTLE
+85 VEKPAEEVGKALE

-123 EKEAE
+123 KKESE
-128 SLGKAINN
+128 SLGKTINN

-166 KEEIPEIDV
+166 KEELPEIDV

-215 LSDKDMA
+215 MSDKDMA
-222 GEKGNAVIEKINAVE
+222 GEKGNAIIEKINAVE

-550 MNVASDN
+550 MNVASKDESDSS
-557 SSDSNASNLA
+557 SSDLSA
-567 ELDSEGD
+567 LDSEGD

-624 IEGFKDNMS
+624 IEGFKSNMG

-647 NYIVNNLT
+647 NYFTNNLT
-655 PALQTAFQ
+655 PALQTAFKSI
-663 YVGTVASGLGD
+663 GTIASGLGD
-674 TFNLVFGQM
+674 TFNLVFGQL
-683 WDNVIFPTLEKM
+683 WDNVIFPSLNTM
-695 TTTVLPLLTDQWTAM
+695 ITTVLPLLTDQWTAT
-710 ADVMTTTFNTI
+710 AEVMTTLFETVKTI
-721 KPLFDKVFTTGI
+721 FDEVFVTGV
-733 MPVLETLQDIWS
+733 MPILTTLQGVWS
-745 KLWDSSAKV
+745 DLWITSAKLWSQ
-754 WDKYGKPTM
+754 YGEPMM
-763 EAIKS
+763 EAIRS
-768 LVTSVGDTVMKVYE
+768 LITSVGDTVLTVYKE
-782 SLIQPVVKWVCDSL
+782 WIQPVIQWVCDLIKSL
-796 KSMWD
+796 WD
-801 SAIKPIY
+801 KAIKPVY
-808 EKTAA
+808 VKVVA
-813 VISKI
+813 VVAKI
-818 IQCINTVWVNFLKP
+818 VDCVKAVWNFLKP
-832 CVDWIVKTM
+832 FVDWFVKTL
-841 GPLISNVLNAIKNV
+841 GPTIKNVLAAVKGV
-855 FDTVFSYIGTVVGT
+855 FDTVFTAIGDIIGGIIK
-869 ALDTFGG
+869 TFGG
-876 LLDFITG
+876 LIDFITG
-883 VFSGDWDKAWNG
+883 VFSGDWNKAWQG
-895 IKDTVKAVWD
+895 ICDFFSGIWNT
-905 GIWGV
+905 IWGV
-910 IKSTVNLIIDGIN
+910 IKGVINLIIDGIN
-923 MLWTGIYNAVKGLVD
+923 MLWTGIYNAVKGIVD
-938 AVGGVA
+938 AIGGVA
-944 GVIGDILG
+944 GAIGDLFG

-1002 KDIIGSGGDMTEVVL
+1002 KDIIGEGGDMTEVVL

-1029 NIIAKGEVDGKTLY
+1029 NLIAKGEVDGKTLY
-1043 RLIVQLNKENT
+1043 RLIVRLNKENT

>member
-1 MADGNGTSV
+1 MADGNGASV

-25 QLSALQKSIQSQWDK
+25 QLLALQKSIQSQWDK

-58 KAVKPVEEVGKA
+58 KAVKPVEKVGKA

-128 SLGKAINN
+128 SLGKTINN

-166 KEEIPEIDV
+166 KEELPEIDV

-215 LSDKDMA
+215 MSDKDMA

-303 LQVKTAVTEA
+303 LQVKSAVTEA

-550 MNVASDN
+550 MNVASKDESDSS
-557 SSDSNASNLA
+557 SSDLSA
-567 ELDSEGD
+567 LDSEGD
-574 KTAEGIGNKIRE
+574 KTAESIGNKIRE

-593 LLKKQFANVKKY
+593 LLKKQFAKVKKY

-624 IEGFKDNMS
+624 IEGFKDNMG

-647 NYIVNNLT
+647 NYFTNNLT
-655 PALQTAFQ
+655 PALQTAFKSI
-663 YVGTVASGLGD
+663 GTIASGLGD
-674 TFNLVFGQM
+674 TFNLVFGQL
-683 WDNVIFPTLEKM
+683 WDNVIFPSLNTM
-695 TTTVLPLLTDQWTAM
+695 ITTVLPLLTDQWTAT
-710 ADVMTTTFNTI
+710 AEVMTTLFETVKTI
-721 KPLFDKVFTTGI
+721 FDEVFVTGV
-733 MPVLETLQDIWS
+733 MPILTTLQGVWS
-745 KLWDSSAKV
+745 DLWITSAKLWSQ
-754 WDKYGKPTM
+754 YGEPMM
-763 EAIKS
+763 EAIQS
-768 LVTSVGDTVMKVYE
+768 LITSVGDTVLTVYKE
-782 SLIQPVVKWVCDSL
+782 WIQPVIQWVCDLIKSL
-796 KSMWD
+796 WD
-801 SAIKPIY
+801 KAIKPVY
-808 EKTAA
+808 VKVVA
-813 VISKI
+813 VVAKI
-818 IQCINTVWVNFLKP
+818 VDCVKAVWNFLKP
-832 CVDWIVKTM
+832 FVDWFVKTL
-841 GPLISNVLNAIKNV
+841 GPTIKNVLAAVKGV
-855 FDTVFSYIGTVVGT
+855 FDTVFTAIGDIIGGIIK
-869 ALDTFGG
+869 TFGG
-876 LLDFITG
+876 LIDFITG
-883 VFSGDWDKAWNG
+883 VFSGDWNKAWQG
-895 IKDTVKAVWD
+895 ICDFFSGIWNT
-905 GIWGV
+905 IWGV
-910 IKSTVNLIIDGIN
+910 IKGVINLIIDGIN
-923 MLWTGIYNAVKGLVD
+923 MLWTGIYNAVKGIVD
-938 AVGGVA
+938 AIGGVA
-944 GVIGDILG
+944 GAIGDLFG

-1002 KDIIGSGGDMTEVVL
+1002 KDIIGEGGDMTEVVL

-1029 NIIAKGEVDGKTLY
+1029 NLIAKGEVDGKTLY
-1043 RLIVQLNKENT
+1043 RLIVRLNKENT

>member
-1 MADGNGTSV
+1 MADGNGASV

-48 LTDSVSKAAD
+48 LTDSVAKAAD

-98 SSISESAEKASETLE
+98 SSISESADKASETLE

-158 SDKKKSKE
+158 SDKKFKE
-166 KEEIPEIDV
+166 KEQFPEIDV

-215 LSDKDMA
+215 MSDKDMA

-460 DAIGANEEFGNSVK
+460 DAIGANEEFGNSIK

-550 MNVASDN
+550 MNVASKDESDSS
-557 SSDSNASNLA
+557 SSDLSA
-567 ELDSEGD
+567 LDSKGD

-647 NYIVNNLT
+647 NYFTNNLT
-655 PALQTAFQ
+655 PALQTAFKSI
-663 YVGTVASGLGD
+663 GTIASGLGD
-674 TFNLVFGQM
+674 TFNLVFGQL
-683 WDNVIFPTLEKM
+683 WDNVIFPSLNTM
-695 TTTVLPLLTDQWTAM
+695 ITTVLPVLTDQWTAT
-710 ADVMTTTFNTI
+710 AEVMTTLFETVKTI
-721 KPLFDKVFTTGI
+721 FDEVFVTGV
-733 MPVLETLQDIWS
+733 MPILTTLQGVWS
-745 KLWDSSAKV
+745 DLWITSAKLWSQ
-754 WDKYGKPTM
+754 YGEPMM
-763 EAIKS
+763 EAIQS
-768 LVTSVGDTVMKVYE
+768 LITSVGDTVLTVYKE
-782 SLIQPVVKWVCDSL
+782 WIQPVIQWVCDLIKSL
-796 KSMWD
+796 WD
-801 SAIKPIY
+801 KAIKPVY
-808 EKTAA
+808 VKVVA
-813 VISKI
+813 VVAKI
-818 IQCINTVWVNFLKP
+818 VDCVKAVWNFLKP
-832 CVDWIVKTM
+832 FVDWFVKTL
-841 GPLISNVLNAIKNV
+841 GPTIKNVLAAVKGV
-855 FDTVFSYIGTVVGT
+855 FDTVFTAIGDIIGGIIK
-869 ALDTFGG
+869 TFGG
-876 LLDFITG
+876 LIDFITG
-883 VFSGDWDKAWNG
+883 VFSGDWNKAWQG
-895 IKDTVKAVWD
+895 ICNFFSGIWNT
-905 GIWGV
+905 IWGV
-910 IKSTVNLIIDGIN
+910 IKGVINLIIDGIN
-923 MLWTGIYNAVKGLVD
+923 MLWTGIYTVVKGIVD
-938 AVGGVA
+938 AIGGVA
-944 GVIGDILG
+944 GAIGDLFG

-981 MVGDNRNAGTDP
+981 MVGDNRNVGTDP

-1002 KDIIGSGGDMTEVVL
+1002 KDIIGEGGDMTEVVL

-1029 NIIAKGEVDGKTLY
+1029 NLIAKGEVDGKTLY

>member
-1 MADGNGTSV
+1 MADGNGASV

-215 LSDKDMA
+215 MSDKDMA
-222 GEKGNAVIEKINAVE
+222 GEKGNAIIEKINAVE

-460 DAIGANEEFGNSVK
+460 DAIGANEEFGNSIK

-508 IASFISGLFGTT
+508 IAIFISGLFGTT

-550 MNVASDN
+550 MNVASKDESDSS
-557 SSDSNASNLA
+557 SSDLSA
-567 ELDSEGD
+567 LDSKGD

-647 NYIVNNLT
+647 NYFTNNLT
-655 PALQTAFQ
+655 PALQTAFKSI
-663 YVGTVASGLGD
+663 GTIASGLGD
-674 TFNLVFGQM
+674 TFNLVFGQL
-683 WDNVIFPTLEKM
+683 WDNVIFPSLNTM
-695 TTTVLPLLTDQWTAM
+695 ITTVLPLLTDQWTAT
-710 ADVMTTTFNTI
+710 AEVMTTLFETVKTI
-721 KPLFDKVFTTGI
+721 FDEVFVTGV
-733 MPVLETLQDIWS
+733 MPILTTLQGVWS
-745 KLWDSSAKV
+745 DLWITSAKLWSQ
-754 WDKYGKPTM
+754 YGEPMM
-763 EAIKS
+763 EAIQS
-768 LVTSVGDTVMKVYE
+768 LITSVGDTVLTVYKE
-782 SLIQPVVKWVCDSL
+782 WIQPVIQWVCDLIKSL
-796 KSMWD
+796 WD
-801 SAIKPIY
+801 KAIKPVY
-808 EKTAA
+808 VKVVA
-813 VISKI
+813 VVAKI
-818 IQCINTVWVNFLKP
+818 VDCVKAVWNFLKP
-832 CVDWIVKTM
+832 FVDWFVKTL
-841 GPLISNVLNAIKNV
+841 GPTIKNVLAAVKGV
-855 FDTVFSYIGTVVGT
+855 FDTVFTAIGDIIGGIIK
-869 ALDTFGG
+869 TFGG
-876 LLDFITG
+876 LIDFITG
-883 VFSGDWDKAWNG
+883 VFSGDWNKAWQG
-895 IKDTVKAVWD
+895 ICNFFSGIWNT
-905 GIWGV
+905 IWGV
-910 IKSTVNLIIDGIN
+910 IKGVINLIIDGIN
-923 MLWTGIYNAVKGLVD
+923 MLWTGIYTVVKGIVD
-938 AVGGVA
+938 AIGGVA
-944 GVIGDILG
+944 GAIGDLFG

-981 MVGDNRNAGTDP
+981 MVGDNRNVGTDP

-1002 KDIIGSGGDMTEVVL
+1002 KDIIGEGGDMTEVVL

-1029 NIIAKGEVDGKTLY
+1029 NLIAKGEVDGKTLY